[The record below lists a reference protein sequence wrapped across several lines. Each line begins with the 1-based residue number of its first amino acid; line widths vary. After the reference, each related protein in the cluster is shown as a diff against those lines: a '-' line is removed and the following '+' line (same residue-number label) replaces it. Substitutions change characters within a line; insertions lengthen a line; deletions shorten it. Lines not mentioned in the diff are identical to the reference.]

1 MKKLLVWILLCALLV
16 TDIPARAAVDG
27 GVSDTAADA
36 AGTAAQDAV
45 SMDAQNA
52 AGNNNEVYYIS
63 TAEELV
69 EILQA
74 TEGEGYFELTEDI
87 DLSGYDWEPL
97 FLAGTFNGNG
107 YTLRNVTITGAVQNN
122 SYLYAGLFWNY
133 GHVPGQEG
141 YVTNLN
147 VTNMAIDEDVLQGQE
162 GTRAYIGPFAGDV
175 GSVNNCTVSGSITVA
190 AGENVLVSRIEMTGL
205 KNASNCQVNL
215 NMDFEG
221 GETGAYAVYVT
232 AMNAC
237 TNCQYE
243 GDVRAS
249 DNTDSVSI
257 YAKAAETSRG
267 CSFAGNVEA
276 AGSGYVEAR
285 GVEGADCYMRGD
297 IAAVSSDGKASAYGT
312 GGNGNLLEGN
322 VTARG
327 AGTERNSVTA
337 YGVYEAATETG
348 GANYPV
354 HEAKDCQV
362 KGNITASE
370 TESGDSFSYENGPFA
385 AAYGVYSTSAD
396 NNVTGCYVWGD
407 VSASSENH
415 HAEAAGLYL
424 CSESYLQGNVTA
436 KGNMEGNAYST
447 RTSASGN
454 YGGKDN
460 YAAGDIAAWNPS
472 GAAEA
477 NGSTAGENCFVEGD
491 VSASGVNV
499 YASGLD
505 DISLNSFFYGDV
517 RAEGKEESNA
527 SLIQNAQDSYAAGDV
542 YVQSN
547 EVARA
552 DGIYPSNTSGN
563 NAAGNI
569 TAEGGSKVDAYGSD
583 GGGGSFSGT
592 VTGIFE
598 GMTISA
604 GEPGAEQYFIQNRFG
619 KIYVSDT
626 IPENPWENTMV
637 GEVIYGQSGEVT
649 EPEEWTPK
657 GGEDSQ
663 KDTYSLRIMDAR
675 TDKPV
680 TDATVDVDGTKYQTD
695 NNGLITV
702 TGSRY
707 IKGLAV
713 EQGGSIVHTQSRIYA
728 EAGRTKNIY
737 VNGLKLDLGDLDL
750 GGSGETTVTG
760 PEIDVN
766 GQSFPLFELPFSF
779 EMDLVE
785 SMKIAYDDENRVYQ
799 VILDS
804 EPDDEEENGIADAAD
819 SFWLGDYQRIKR
831 QCENVYR
838 DFREKSFSGLNRSFG
853 IDSSVDASGYLEFRV
868 TKDGLELQDGKLVF
882 VVAGSFAASRPIPPA
897 PYIFLTFGMETGFQ
911 AESTLTLEEAVYI
924 DPLISA
930 EADISFYL
938 TPSVGIGAGLD
949 KLLSAEVGIEGPLNA
964 NLDLPFR
971 SMEESAKLTLASRIY
986 LQLTA
991 LSFRMRFSKTF
1002 ADAQLYP
1009 KEEEEDSGLQTFVS
1023 IPDDGAMELIDRS
1036 YLRKA
1041 SASSSGRNTAAGD
1054 TVKDL
1059 VYPYG
1064 GVQTVTLPDS
1074 KKLMVWLD
1082 DDQSRNLANKTA
1094 LYYSVLSNGEWS
1106 APQQIEN
1113 DGTPDFDFS
1122 LCRTNRG
1129 AAVVWQDAGE
1139 PVAENVTE
1147 EELAGNIDLSY
1158 VEYNCYDGSSFKDA
1172 ISLAAGENAG
1182 YEYSPKLCSAGS
1194 DCYVIWTQNASG
1206 SILPGAGNAAESIYF
1221 TQIDSD
1227 GDSYQK
1233 QETEVV
1239 AEDISSLYETA
1250 VGEDGLVAWLTDSD
1264 MDPGNEEAGKLSI
1277 KEMSGQGRSVEYGQ
1291 NTRLSGLQFNGN
1303 QLYFSEE
1310 GSIKCLSMEEEAPSL
1325 IVEDQGM
1332 GDAPFTILFRENY
1345 GNTLPLAIVYEV
1357 QDGFTSNLYAS
1368 YSRTNETFTNPVP
1381 VTDWNEKIRAWSIL
1395 EGQDDT
1401 MEISALLA
1409 DIQVGEAENEMSET
1423 ARLAWTTATPQEDI
1437 LLTEVF
1443 TEEDHISRGSTAV
1456 FLLNVENHT
1465 KENLK
1470 NLTVKI
1476 AGADGSNFYE
1486 GETAAFIKAGGIA
1499 TVEIEVP
1506 IPDDFRQQELT
1517 FTVAG
1522 DVEEADAEN
1531 NSRTFL
1537 AGAANLSLELESS
1550 HIHSGGYLEAVIA
1563 NNGSSDAS
1571 GVDLKITGEDGTV
1584 IYEGTAG
1591 NVPADGE
1598 KRVTI
1603 PISDDNCTF
1612 TDDTDSYGVTA
1623 EVSCGDEESTKID
1636 NETMFRIRPPR
1647 VSQIAISERTL
1658 TMTQGE
1664 AYQPSVQVYP
1674 SDALN
1679 KEYRVCSSN
1688 EDVVTIDENGTIR
1701 AVSGGT
1707 ADIIYMAANSGAAA
1721 RVTVTV
1727 GGSDAENLHKISL
1740 DAGGGTV
1747 SPRRLEVQDGQ
1758 TAMLPCPMREG
1769 YYFTGWYDAPEGGSE
1784 ITSGTAITQ
1793 DMTLYARWTDTRPSN
1808 PELPD
1813 PDTPDPDDP
1822 DPDIPNPDNPDPD
1835 NPDPDTPNP
1844 DNPDS
1849 DNPAPDTP
1857 EPGTPGPDT
1866 PSVPGNTQ
1874 APQTGNGAGTGQAGS
1889 QTPQAAAR
1897 YRIGD
1902 VLSSNGLRY
1911 RVTDAGQTQGQVQLI
1926 GTAGAVRKN
1935 LVIPAEIVSLSTGQR
1950 FRVTA
1955 IGNNAFKN
1963 QKKLRKV
1970 TIGKNVRVIG
1980 KRAFFNCKK
1989 LRTITIK
1996 SKMLTKKT
2004 VGAKAF
2010 RGIYARASV
2019 KVPKKKRTL
2028 YRKILRARGAGTQ
2041 VRIR

>member
-1 MKKLLVWILLCALLV
+1 MTREGTMKKLLVWILLCTLLV
-16 TDIPARAAVDG
+16 TDIPARA
-27 GVSDTAADA
+27 
-36 AGTAAQDAV
+36 
-45 SMDAQNA
+45 A

-69 EILQA
+69 EILKA
-74 TEGEGYFELTEDI
+74 TGGKGYFELTEDI

-107 YTLRNVTITGAVQNN
+107 YALRNVTITGAAKGS
-122 SYLYAGLFWNY
+122 SYVGLFYNW
-133 GHVPGQEG
+133 GLTPGAEG
-141 YVTNLN
+141 YVTNLTLTNIKIDVN
-147 VTNMAIDEDVLQGQE
+147 VLE
-162 GTRAYIGPFAGDV
+162 GKQYETAYVGPFAGNV
-175 GSVNNCTVSGSITVA
+175 GSINNCTVSGSVTVTG
-190 AGENVLVSRIEMTGL
+190 GENMPVDGRIEMTGL
-205 KNASNCQVNL
+205 KNASNCRVDL
-215 NMDFEG
+215 DMRYEG
-221 GETGAYAVYVT
+221 GETGLSTVYVT
-232 AMNAC
+232 AMSAC

-243 GDVRAS
+243 GDVKAI
-249 DNTDSVSI
+249 DDTDSVRI
-257 YAKAAETSRG
+257 YAKAAEASRG
-267 CSFAGNVEA
+267 CSFIGNVETD
-276 AGSGYVEAR
+276 GYAYGME
-285 GVEGADCYMRGD
+285 GVDCYMKGD
-297 IAAVSSDGKASAYGT
+297 ISSISSDGAYAWGT
-312 GGNGNLLEGN
+312 GGIGNLLEGD

-327 AGTERNSVTA
+327 VNSAKA

-362 KGNITASE
+362 RGNITASE
-370 TESGDSFSYENGPFA
+370 TGDFFVDEYDIITV
-385 AAYGVYSTSAD
+385 AYGVYSTSAD

-415 HAEAAGLYL
+415 HAQAAGLYL
-424 CSESYLQGNVTA
+424 CSESYFQGNVTA
-436 KGNMEGNAYST
+436 KGNREGDPYST
-447 RTSASGN
+447 RTLASGN

-477 NGSTAGENCFVEGD
+477 NGSTGGENCFVEGD
-491 VSASGVNV
+491 VSASGMNV
-499 YASGLD
+499 YAYGLEGIVRD
-505 DISLNSFFYGDV
+505 SFYYGDV
-517 RAEGKEESNA
+517 RTEGKEESRA
-527 SLIQNAQDSYAAGDV
+527 SLIQSAQDSYAAGDV
-542 YVQSN
+542 YAKSN

-552 DGIYPSNTSGN
+552 DGICPVNTSGN
-563 NAAGNI
+563 NAVGNI
-569 TAEGGSKVDAYGSD
+569 TAEGGKPSSSYGSNGD
-583 GGGGSFSGT
+583 GGSFSGT
-592 VTGIFE
+592 VTSIYDGR
-598 GMTISA
+598 TISA
-604 GEPGAEQYFIQNRFG
+604 GEPGAAQYFIEDRYD
-619 KIYVSDT
+619 KIYISDT
-626 IPENPWENTMV
+626 IPENMYYDKVV
-637 GEVIYGQSGEVT
+637 GRAVYGQGGSVT
-649 EPEEWTPK
+649 EPEEWGPE
-657 GGEDSQ
+657 GGEDDR

-675 TDKPV
+675 IDKPV
-680 TDATVDVDGTKYQTD
+680 TDATVNVDGTEYQTD
-695 NNGLITV
+695 KNGMITV

-707 IKGLAV
+707 IKGLQV
-713 EQGGSIVHTQSRIYA
+713 VQGGSIVHTQSRIYA
-728 EAGRTKNIY
+728 KEGRTKNIY
-737 VNGLKLDLGDLDL
+737 VNGLKMDLQDLNL
-750 GGSGETTVTG
+750 GESGETTVTG
-760 PEIDVN
+760 PEIN
-766 GQSFPLFELPFSF
+766 IKGKSFPLFELPFSF

-785 SMKIAYDDENRVYQ
+785 SMRIAYDDENRVYQ

-804 EPDDEEENGIADAAD
+804 EPDDEEEDGIADAAD

-831 QCENVYR
+831 QCENIYR

-897 PYIFLTFGMETGFQ
+897 PYIFLTFGIETGFQ
-911 AESTLTLEEAVYI
+911 AESTLTLEKAVYI
-924 DPLISA
+924 DPQISA
-930 EADISFYL
+930 EADISFSL
-938 TPSVGIGAGLD
+938 TPSVGVGAGLD
-949 KLLSAEVGIEGPLNA
+949 KILSAEVGIEGPLNA
-964 NLDLPFR
+964 NLNLPFR
-971 SMEESAKLTLASRIY
+971 RMEENAKLTLASRIY

-1002 ADAQLYP
+1002 ADVQLYP
-1009 KEEEEDSGLQTFVS
+1009 KEEEDDSGLQTFAS

-1041 SASSSGRNTAAGD
+1041 SARSSERNTAGGD

-1064 GVQTVTLPDS
+1064 NAQTITLS
-1074 KKLMVWLD
+1074 GSTKLMVWLD

-1094 LYYSVLSNGEWS
+1094 LYYSILRDGEWS
-1106 APQQIEN
+1106 EPAQVEN

-1122 LCRTNRG
+1122 LCRAGSG
-1129 AAVVWQDAGE
+1129 AALVWQDAKE
-1139 PVAENVTE
+1139 QVAENVTE
-1147 EELAGNIDLSY
+1147 EELAKKVELSY
-1158 VEYNCYDGSSFKDA
+1158 IEYDGGEFQEV
-1172 ISLAAGENAG
+1172 ISLTEGES
-1182 YEYSPKLCSAGS
+1182 YEYSPKLYSTYS
-1194 DCYVIWTQNASG
+1194 DRYVIWTQNDSD
-1206 SILPGAGNAAESIYF
+1206 SILPGTDDTAESIYF
-1221 TQIDSD
+1221 AHIGYD
-1227 GDSYQK
+1227 GRSYQK
-1233 QETEVV
+1233 QETKVV
-1239 AEDISSLYETA
+1239 AEGISSLYETA
-1250 VGEDGLVAWLTDSD
+1250 VGESGLVAWLTGSD
-1264 MDPGNEEAGKLSI
+1264 MNPDNEGARKLSV
-1277 KEMSGQGRSVEYGQ
+1277 KEMSGQERTEEYEQ
-1291 NTRLSGLQFNGN
+1291 NTCLSSLQLNGS
-1303 QLYFSEE
+1303 QVFFSEE
-1310 GSIKCLSMEEEAPSL
+1310 GSIKYLSMEEDPTL

-1332 GDAPFTILFRENY
+1332 GDAPVRLLFRENTDNY
-1345 GNTLPLAIVYEV
+1345 LPLAVVYEV

-1368 YSRTNETFTNPVP
+1368 YPGSGGTYTNPVP
-1381 VTDWNEKIRAWSIL
+1381 VTDWDEKIRAWSIL
-1395 EGQDDT
+1395 EGMDDT
-1401 MEISALLA
+1401 MEIGALLA
-1409 DIQVGEAENEMSET
+1409 DIQVGETENDMSET
-1423 ARLAWTTATPQEDI
+1423 ARLVWTTANPQEDI
-1437 LLTEVF
+1437 ILTEVF
-1443 TEEDHISRGSTAV
+1443 TEDDHISRGSTAT

-1470 NLTVKI
+1470 NLTIKI
-1476 AGADGSNFYE
+1476 AGADGSSFYE
-1486 GETAAFIKAGGIA
+1486 GETAAFVKAGGINTIA
-1499 TVEIEVP
+1499 MNVP
-1506 IPDDFRQQELT
+1506 VPADFQQQELT
-1517 FTVAG
+1517 FTVTGGA
-1522 DVEEADAEN
+1522 EEADMEN

-1537 AGAANLSLELESS
+1537 AGAANLSLELEGS
-1550 HIHSGGYLEAVIA
+1550 HIHSGGYLEAVIT

-1571 GVDLKITGEDGTV
+1571 GVNLKITGEDEKV

-1591 NVPADGE
+1591 NVPAGGE

-1603 PISDDNCTF
+1603 PIADDNRTF

-1647 VSQIAISERTL
+1647 VSRIAISERTL
-1658 TMTQGE
+1658 TMDEGE
-1664 AYQPSVQVYP
+1664 TYHPSVQVYP
-1674 SDALN
+1674 SNALN

-1688 EDVVTIDENGTIR
+1688 ENVVTVDESGTIR

-1740 DAGGGTV
+1740 DARGGTV

-1758 TAMLPCPMREG
+1758 TATLPCPMREG
-1769 YYFTGWYDAPEGGSE
+1769 YYFAGWYDAPEGGSK
-1784 ITSGTAITQ
+1784 ITSETAITQ
-1793 DMTLYARWTDTRPSN
+1793 DVTLYARWTDTRPSN

-1813 PDTPDPDDP
+1813 PDNPDPDDP
-1822 DPDIPNPDNPDPD
+1822 DPDNPDPD
-1835 NPDPDTPNP
+1835 NPDPDAPDPDDPDPDTPDPDTPNP
-1844 DNPDS
+1844 
-1849 DNPAPDTP
+1849 
-1857 EPGTPGPDT
+1857 GT

>member
-69 EILQA
+69 EILKA

-107 YTLRNVTITGAVQNN
+107 YTLRNVTITGAAKGS
-122 SYLYAGLFWNY
+122 SYVGLFYNW
-133 GHVPGQEG
+133 GLTPGAEG
-141 YVTNLN
+141 YVTNLTLTNIKIDVN
-147 VTNMAIDEDVLQGQE
+147 VLE
-162 GTRAYIGPFAGDV
+162 GKQYETAYVGPFAGNV
-175 GSVNNCTVSGSITVA
+175 GSINNCTVSGSVTVTG
-190 AGENVLVSRIEMTGL
+190 GENMPVDGRIEMTGL
-205 KNASNCQVNL
+205 KNASNCRVDL
-215 NMDFEG
+215 DMRYEG
-221 GETGAYAVYVT
+221 GETGLSTVYVT
-232 AMNAC
+232 AMSAC

-243 GDVRAS
+243 GDVKAI
-249 DNTDSVSI
+249 DDTDSVSI
-257 YAKAAETSRG
+257 YAKAAEASRG
-267 CSFAGNVEA
+267 CSFIGNVETD
-276 AGSGYVEAR
+276 GYAYGME
-285 GVEGADCYMRGD
+285 GVDCYMKGD
-297 IAAVSSDGKASAYGT
+297 ISSISSGGAYAWGT
-312 GGNGNLLEGN
+312 GGIGNLLEGD

-327 AGTERNSVTA
+327 VNSAKA

-362 KGNITASE
+362 RGNITASE
-370 TESGDSFSYENGPFA
+370 TGDSFVDEYDIITV
-385 AAYGVYSTSAD
+385 AYGVYSTSAD

-415 HAEAAGLYL
+415 HAQAAGLYL
-424 CSESYLQGNVTA
+424 CSESYFQGNVTA
-436 KGNMEGNAYST
+436 KGNREGDPYST
-447 RTSASGN
+447 RTLASGN

-477 NGSTAGENCFVEGD
+477 NGSTGGENCFVEGD
-491 VSASGVNV
+491 VSASGMNV
-499 YASGLD
+499 YAYGLEGIVRD
-505 DISLNSFFYGDV
+505 SFYYGDV
-517 RAEGKEESNA
+517 RTEGKEESRA
-527 SLIQNAQDSYAAGDV
+527 SLIQSAQDSYAAGDV
-542 YVQSN
+542 YAKSN

-552 DGIYPSNTSGN
+552 DGICPVNTSGN
-563 NAAGNI
+563 NAVGNI
-569 TAEGGSKVDAYGSD
+569 TAEGGKPSSSYGSNGD
-583 GGGGSFSGT
+583 GGSFSGT
-592 VTGIFE
+592 VTSIYDGR
-598 GMTISA
+598 TISA
-604 GEPGAEQYFIQNRFG
+604 GEPGAAQYFIEDRYD
-619 KIYVSDT
+619 KIYISDT
-626 IPENPWENTMV
+626 IPENMYYDKVV
-637 GEVIYGQSGEVT
+637 GRAVYGQSGSVT
-649 EPEEWTPK
+649 EPEEWGPE
-657 GGEDSQ
+657 GGEDDR

-675 TDKPV
+675 IDKPV
-680 TDATVDVDGTKYQTD
+680 TDATVDVDGTEYQTD
-695 NNGLITV
+695 KNGMITV

-707 IKGLAV
+707 IKGLQV
-713 EQGGSIVHTQSRIYA
+713 VQGGSIVHTQSRIYA
-728 EAGRTKNIY
+728 KEGRTKNIY
-737 VNGLKLDLGDLDL
+737 VNGLKLDLQDLDL
-750 GGSGETTVTG
+750 GESGKTTVTG
-760 PEIDVN
+760 PEIN
-766 GQSFPLFELPFSF
+766 IKGKSFPLFELPFSF

-785 SMKIAYDDENRVYQ
+785 SMRIAYDDENRVYQ

-804 EPDDEEENGIADAAD
+804 EPDDEEEDGIADAAD

-831 QCENVYR
+831 QCENAYR

-868 TKDGLELQDGKLVF
+868 TKDGMELQDGKLVF

-897 PYIFLTFGMETGFQ
+897 PYIFLTFGIETGFQ
-911 AESTLTLEEAVYI
+911 AESTLTLEKAVYI
-924 DPLISA
+924 DPQISA
-930 EADISFYL
+930 EADISFSL
-938 TPSVGIGAGLD
+938 TPSVGVGAGLD
-949 KLLSAEVGIEGPLNA
+949 KILSAEVGIEGPLNA
-964 NLDLPFR
+964 NLNLPFR
-971 SMEESAKLTLASRIY
+971 SMKENAKLTLASRIY

-1002 ADAQLYP
+1002 ADVQLYP
-1009 KEEEEDSGLQTFVS
+1009 KEEEDDSGLQTFAS

-1041 SASSSGRNTAAGD
+1041 SARSSERNTAGGD

-1064 GVQTVTLPDS
+1064 NAQTITLS
-1074 KKLMVWLD
+1074 GSTKLMVWLD

-1094 LYYSVLSNGEWS
+1094 LYYSILRDGEWS
-1106 APQQIEN
+1106 EPAQVEN

-1122 LCRTNRG
+1122 LCRAGSG
-1129 AAVVWQDAGE
+1129 AALVWQDARE
-1139 PVAENVTE
+1139 QVAENVTE
-1147 EELAGNIDLSY
+1147 EELAKKVELSY
-1158 VEYNCYDGSSFKDA
+1158 IEYDGGKFQEV
-1172 ISLAAGENAG
+1172 ISLTEGES
-1182 YEYSPKLCSAGS
+1182 YEYSPKLYSTTS
-1194 DCYVIWTQNASG
+1194 DRYVIWTQNDSD
-1206 SILPGAGNAAESIYF
+1206 SILPGADDTAESIYF
-1221 TQIDSD
+1221 TQIAYN
-1227 GDSYQK
+1227 GNSYQK
-1233 QETEVV
+1233 EETEVV
-1239 AEDISSLYETA
+1239 AEGISSLYETA
-1250 VGEDGLVAWLTDSD
+1250 VGEGGLVAWLTGSD
-1264 MDPGNEEAGKLSI
+1264 MNPDNEGAGQLSV
-1277 KEMSGQGRSVEYGQ
+1277 KEMSGQGRTVEYEQ
-1291 NTRLSGLQFNGN
+1291 NTHLSSLQLNGS
-1303 QLYFSEE
+1303 QVFFSEE
-1310 GSIKCLSMEEEAPSL
+1310 GSIKYLSMEEEPTL

-1332 GDAPFTILFRENY
+1332 GDAPVRLLFRENTDNY
-1345 GNTLPLAIVYEV
+1345 LPLAVVYEV

-1368 YSRTNETFTNPVP
+1368 YPGSGGTYTNPVP
-1381 VTDWNEKIRAWSIL
+1381 VTDWDEKIRAWSIL
-1395 EGQDDT
+1395 EGMDDT
-1401 MEISALLA
+1401 MEIGALLA
-1409 DIQVGEAENEMSET
+1409 DIQVGEAENDMSET
-1423 ARLAWTTATPQEDI
+1423 ARLVWTTANPQEDI
-1437 LLTEVF
+1437 ILTEVF
-1443 TEEDHISRGSTAV
+1443 TEDDHISRGSTAT

-1470 NLTVKI
+1470 NLTIKI
-1476 AGADGSNFYE
+1476 AGADGSSFYE
-1486 GETAAFIKAGGIA
+1486 GKTAAFVKAGGINTIA
-1499 TVEIEVP
+1499 VNVP
-1506 IPDDFRQQELT
+1506 VPADFQQQELT
-1517 FTVAG
+1517 FTVTGGA
-1522 DVEEADAEN
+1522 EEVDMEN

-1537 AGAANLSLELESS
+1537 AGAANLSLELTDR
-1550 HIHSGGYLEAVIA
+1550 HLHDDGYLEAVIT
-1563 NNGSSDAS
+1563 NNGSADAS
-1571 GVDLKITGEDGTV
+1571 GVDLKITEEDGAI
-1584 IYEGTAG
+1584 IYEDTAV
-1591 NVPADGE
+1591 NVPAGGE

-1603 PISDDNCTF
+1603 PIADGKRTF
-1612 TDDTDSYGVTA
+1612 DDDTDSYGIVA
-1623 EVSCGDEESTKID
+1623 EVSHDGEESTKID
-1636 NETMFRIRPPR
+1636 NEIMFRIRPPR

-1658 TMTQGE
+1658 TMTPGE

-1674 SDALN
+1674 SNALN

-1688 EDVVTIDENGTIR
+1688 ENVVTVDESGTIR

-1707 ADIIYMAANSGAAA
+1707 ADIIYMAVNSSAAA
-1721 RVTVTV
+1721 RVSVTV
-1727 GGSDAENLHKISL
+1727 GGGSDTGTTHKILL
-1740 DAGGGTV
+1740 DAGDGTV

-1758 TAMLPCPMREG
+1758 TATLPCPMREG
-1769 YYFTGWYDAPEGGSE
+1769 YYFAGWYDAPEGGNE
-1784 ITSGTAITQ
+1784 ITSETAITQ
-1793 DMTLYARWTDTRPSN
+1793 DMTLYARWTNTRPSN

-1835 NPDPDTPNP
+1835 NPEPDTPNP
-1844 DNPDS
+1844 
-1849 DNPAPDTP
+1849 
-1857 EPGTPGPDT
+1857 GTPNPGT

-1889 QTPQAAAR
+1889 QTPQAAAH

-1911 RVTDAGQTQGQVQLI
+1911 WVTDAGQTQGQVQLI

-1935 LVIPAEIVSLSTGQR
+1935 VVIPAEIVSLSTGQR

-2028 YRKILRARGAGTQ
+2028 YRKILRAKGAGTQ

>member
-1 MKKLLVWILLCALLV
+1 MKKLLVWILLCAMLV
-16 TDIPARAAVDG
+16 TDIPARAAVE
-27 GVSDTAADA
+27 
-36 AGTAAQDAV
+36 
-45 SMDAQNA
+45 
-52 AGNNNEVYYIS
+52 NNNDVYYIS

-69 EILQA
+69 EILKA

-107 YTLRNVTITGAVQNN
+107 YALRNVTITGAAKGS
-122 SYLYAGLFWNY
+122 SYVGLFYNW
-133 GHVPGQEG
+133 GLTPGAEG
-141 YVTNLN
+141 YVTNLTLTNIKIDVN
-147 VTNMAIDEDVLQGQE
+147 VLE
-162 GTRAYIGPFAGDV
+162 GKQYETAYVGPFAGNV
-175 GSVNNCTVSGSITVA
+175 GSINNCTVSGSVTVTG
-190 AGENVLVSRIEMTGL
+190 GENMPVDGRIEMTGL
-205 KNASNCQVNL
+205 KNASNCRVDL
-215 NMDFEG
+215 DMRYEG
-221 GETGAYAVYVT
+221 GETGLSTVYVT
-232 AMNAC
+232 AMSAC

-243 GDVRAS
+243 GDVKAI
-249 DNTDSVSI
+249 DDTDSVRI
-257 YAKAAETSRG
+257 YAKAAEASRG
-267 CSFAGNVEA
+267 CSFIGNVETD
-276 AGSGYVEAR
+276 GYAYGME
-285 GVEGADCYMRGD
+285 GVDCYMKGD
-297 IAAVSSDGKASAYGT
+297 ISSISSDGAYAWGT
-312 GGNGNLLEGN
+312 GGIGNLLEGD

-327 AGTERNSVTA
+327 VNSAKA

-362 KGNITASE
+362 RGNITASE
-370 TESGDSFSYENGPFA
+370 TGDFFVDEYDIITV
-385 AAYGVYSTSAD
+385 AYGVYSTSAD

-415 HAEAAGLYL
+415 HAQAAGLYL
-424 CSESYLQGNVTA
+424 CSESYFQGNVTA
-436 KGNMEGNAYST
+436 KGNREGDPYST
-447 RTSASGN
+447 RTLASGN

-477 NGSTAGENCFVEGD
+477 NGSTGGENCFVEGD
-491 VSASGVNV
+491 VSASGMNV
-499 YASGLD
+499 YAYGLEGIVRD
-505 DISLNSFFYGDV
+505 SFYYGDV
-517 RAEGKEESNA
+517 RTEGKEESRA
-527 SLIQNAQDSYAAGDV
+527 SLIQSAQDSYAAGDV
-542 YVQSN
+542 YAKSN

-552 DGIYPSNTSGN
+552 DGICPVNTSGN
-563 NAAGNI
+563 NAVGNI
-569 TAEGGSKVDAYGSD
+569 TAEGGKPSSSYGSNGD
-583 GGGGSFSGT
+583 GGSFSGT
-592 VTGIFE
+592 VTSIYDGR
-598 GMTISA
+598 TISA
-604 GEPGAEQYFIQNRFG
+604 GEPGAAQYFIEDRYD
-619 KIYVSDT
+619 KIYISDT
-626 IPENPWENTMV
+626 IPENMYYDKVV
-637 GEVIYGQSGEVT
+637 GRAVYGQGGSVT
-649 EPEEWTPK
+649 EPEEWGPE
-657 GGEDSQ
+657 GGEDDR

-675 TDKPV
+675 IDKPV
-680 TDATVDVDGTKYQTD
+680 TDATVNVDGTEYQTD
-695 NNGLITV
+695 KNGMITV

-707 IKGLAV
+707 IKGLQV
-713 EQGGSIVHTQSRIYA
+713 VQGGSIVHTQSRIYA
-728 EAGRTKNIY
+728 KEGRTKNIY
-737 VNGLKLDLGDLDL
+737 VNGLKMDLQDLNL
-750 GGSGETTVTG
+750 GESGETTVTG
-760 PEIDVN
+760 PEIN
-766 GQSFPLFELPFSF
+766 IKGKSFPLFELPFSF

-785 SMKIAYDDENRVYQ
+785 SMRIAYDDENRVYQ

-804 EPDDEEENGIADAAD
+804 EPDDEEEDGIADAAD

-831 QCENVYR
+831 QCENIYR

-897 PYIFLTFGMETGFQ
+897 PYIFLTFGIETGFQ
-911 AESTLTLEEAVYI
+911 AESTLTLEKAVYI
-924 DPLISA
+924 DPQISA
-930 EADISFYL
+930 EADISFSL
-938 TPSVGIGAGLD
+938 TPSVGVGAGLD
-949 KLLSAEVGIEGPLNA
+949 KILSAEVGIEGPLNA
-964 NLDLPFR
+964 NLNLPFR
-971 SMEESAKLTLASRIY
+971 RMEENAKLTLASRIY

-1002 ADAQLYP
+1002 ADVQLYP
-1009 KEEEEDSGLQTFVS
+1009 KEEEDDSGLQTFAS

-1041 SASSSGRNTAAGD
+1041 SARSSERNTAGGD

-1064 GVQTVTLPDS
+1064 NAQTITLS
-1074 KKLMVWLD
+1074 GSTKLMVWLD
-1082 DDQSRNLANKTA
+1082 DDQSRNLTNKTT
-1094 LYYSVLSNGEWS
+1094 LYYSILRDGEWS
-1106 APQQIEN
+1106 EPQQIEN

-1122 LCRTNRG
+1122 LCRAGSG
-1129 AAVVWQDAGE
+1129 AALVWQDANE
-1139 PVAENVTE
+1139 QVAENVTE
-1147 EELAGNIDLSY
+1147 EELAKKIELSY
-1158 VEYNCYDGSSFKDA
+1158 IEYDGGEFQEV
-1172 ISLAAGENAG
+1172 ISLTEGES
-1182 YEYSPKLCSAGS
+1182 YEYSPKLYSTYS
-1194 DCYVIWTQNASG
+1194 DRYVIWTQNDSD
-1206 SILPGAGNAAESIYF
+1206 SILPGTDDTAESIYF
-1221 TQIDSD
+1221 AHIDYD
-1227 GDSYQK
+1227 GRSYQK
-1233 QETEVV
+1233 QETKVV
-1239 AEDISSLYETA
+1239 AEGISSLYETA
-1250 VGEDGLVAWLTDSD
+1250 VGESGLVAWLTGSD
-1264 MDPGNEEAGKLSI
+1264 MNPDNEGARKLSV
-1277 KEMSGQGRSVEYGQ
+1277 KEMSGQERTEEYEQ
-1291 NTRLSGLQFNGN
+1291 NTCLSSLQLNGS
-1303 QLYFSEE
+1303 QVFFSEE
-1310 GSIKCLSMEEEAPSL
+1310 GSIKYLSMEEDPTL

-1332 GDAPFTILFRENY
+1332 GDAPVRLLFRENTDNY
-1345 GNTLPLAIVYEV
+1345 LPLAVVYEV

-1368 YSRTNETFTNPVP
+1368 YPGSGGTYTNPVP
-1381 VTDWNEKIRAWSIL
+1381 VTDWDEKIRAWSIL
-1395 EGQDDT
+1395 EGMDDT
-1401 MEISALLA
+1401 MEIGALLA
-1409 DIQVGEAENEMSET
+1409 DIQVGETENDMSET
-1423 ARLAWTTATPQEDI
+1423 ARLVWTTANPQEDI
-1437 LLTEVF
+1437 ILTEVF
-1443 TEEDHISRGSTAV
+1443 TEDDHISRGSTAT

-1470 NLTVKI
+1470 NLTIKI
-1476 AGADGSNFYE
+1476 AGADGSSFYE
-1486 GETAAFIKAGGIA
+1486 GETAAFVKAGGINTIA
-1499 TVEIEVP
+1499 MNVP
-1506 IPDDFRQQELT
+1506 VPADFQQQELT
-1517 FTVAG
+1517 FTVTGGA
-1522 DVEEADAEN
+1522 EEADMEN

-1537 AGAANLSLELESS
+1537 AGAANLSLELTDR
-1550 HIHSGGYLEAVIA
+1550 HLHDDGYLEAVIT
-1563 NNGSSDAS
+1563 NNGSADAS
-1571 GVDLKITGEDGTV
+1571 GVDLKITEEDGAI

-1591 NVPADGE
+1591 DVPAGGE

-1603 PISDDNCTF
+1603 PIADGKRTF
-1612 TDDTDSYGVTA
+1612 DDDTDSYGIVA
-1623 EVSCGDEESTKID
+1623 EVSHDGEESTKID
-1636 NETMFRIRPPR
+1636 NEIMFRIRPPR

-1658 TMTQGE
+1658 TMTPGE
-1664 AYQPSVQVYP
+1664 SYQPSVQVYP
-1674 SDALN
+1674 SNTLN
-1679 KEYRVCSSN
+1679 KEYRVCSDN
-1688 EDVVTIDENGTIR
+1688 EAVVTVEENGTIR
-1701 AVSGGT
+1701 AVSEGT
-1707 ADIIYMAANSGAAA
+1707 ADIIFMAVNSSAAA
-1721 RVTVTV
+1721 RVSVTV
-1727 GGSDAENLHKISL
+1727 SSVSDTGTIHKILL
-1740 DAGGGTV
+1740 DAGDGTV
-1747 SPRRLEVQDGQ
+1747 SPRRLEVQEGQ
-1758 TAMLPCPMREG
+1758 TAALPCPMREG
-1769 YYFTGWYDAPEGGSE
+1769 YYFAGWYDAPEGGSE
-1784 ITSGTAITQ
+1784 ITSETAITQ

-2028 YRKILRARGAGTQ
+2028 YRKILRAKGTGTQ

>member
-1 MKKLLVWILLCALLV
+1 MKKLLVWILLCTLLV
-16 TDIPARAAVDG
+16 TDIPARA
-27 GVSDTAADA
+27 
-36 AGTAAQDAV
+36 
-45 SMDAQNA
+45 A

-69 EILQA
+69 EILKA
-74 TEGEGYFELTEDI
+74 TGGKGYFELTEDI

-107 YTLRNVTITGAVQNN
+107 YALRNVTITGAAKGS
-122 SYLYAGLFWNY
+122 SYVGLFYNW
-133 GHVPGQEG
+133 GLTPGAEG
-141 YVTNLN
+141 YVTNLTLTNIKIDVN
-147 VTNMAIDEDVLQGQE
+147 VLE
-162 GTRAYIGPFAGDV
+162 GKQYETAYVGPFAGNV
-175 GSVNNCTVSGSITVA
+175 GSINNCTVSGSVTVTG
-190 AGENVLVSRIEMTGL
+190 GENMPVDGRIEMTGL
-205 KNASNCQVNL
+205 KNASNCRVDL
-215 NMDFEG
+215 DMRYEG
-221 GETGAYAVYVT
+221 GETGLSTVYVT
-232 AMNAC
+232 AMSAC

-243 GDVRAS
+243 GDVKAI
-249 DNTDSVSI
+249 DDTDSVRI
-257 YAKAAETSRG
+257 YAKAAEASRG
-267 CSFAGNVEA
+267 CSFIGNVETD
-276 AGSGYVEAR
+276 GYAYGME
-285 GVEGADCYMRGD
+285 GVDCYMKGD
-297 IAAVSSDGKASAYGT
+297 ISSISSDGAYAWGT
-312 GGNGNLLEGN
+312 GGIGNLLEGD

-327 AGTERNSVTA
+327 VNSAKA

-362 KGNITASE
+362 RGNITASE
-370 TESGDSFSYENGPFA
+370 TGDFFVDEYDIITV
-385 AAYGVYSTSAD
+385 AYGVYSTSAD

-415 HAEAAGLYL
+415 HAQAAGLYL
-424 CSESYLQGNVTA
+424 CSESYFQGNVTA
-436 KGNMEGNAYST
+436 KGNREGDPYST
-447 RTSASGN
+447 RTLASGN

-477 NGSTAGENCFVEGD
+477 NGSTGGENCFVEGD
-491 VSASGVNV
+491 VSASGMNV
-499 YASGLD
+499 YAYGLEGIVRD
-505 DISLNSFFYGDV
+505 SFYYGDV
-517 RAEGKEESNA
+517 RTEGKEESRA
-527 SLIQNAQDSYAAGDV
+527 SLIQSAQDSYAAGDV
-542 YVQSN
+542 YAKSN

-552 DGIYPSNTSGN
+552 DGICPVNTSGN
-563 NAAGNI
+563 NAVGNI
-569 TAEGGSKVDAYGSD
+569 TAEGGKPSSSYGSNGD
-583 GGGGSFSGT
+583 GGSFSGT
-592 VTGIFE
+592 VTSIYDGR
-598 GMTISA
+598 TISA
-604 GEPGAEQYFIQNRFG
+604 GEPGAAQYFIEDRYD
-619 KIYVSDT
+619 KIYISDT
-626 IPENPWENTMV
+626 IPENMYYDKVV
-637 GEVIYGQSGEVT
+637 GRAVYGQGGSVT
-649 EPEEWTPK
+649 EPEEWGPE
-657 GGEDSQ
+657 GGEDDR

-675 TDKPV
+675 IDKPV
-680 TDATVDVDGTKYQTD
+680 TDATVNVDGTEYQTD
-695 NNGLITV
+695 KNGMITV

-707 IKGLAV
+707 IKGLQV
-713 EQGGSIVHTQSRIYA
+713 VQGGSIVHTQSRIYA
-728 EAGRTKNIY
+728 KEGRTKNIY
-737 VNGLKLDLGDLDL
+737 VNGLKMDLQDLNL
-750 GGSGETTVTG
+750 GESGETTVTG
-760 PEIDVN
+760 PEIN
-766 GQSFPLFELPFSF
+766 IKGKSFPLFELPFSF

-785 SMKIAYDDENRVYQ
+785 SMRIAYDDENRVYQ

-804 EPDDEEENGIADAAD
+804 EPDDEEEDGIADAAD

-831 QCENVYR
+831 QCENIYR

-853 IDSSVDASGYLEFRV
+853 IDSSVDASGYLEFAV

-897 PYIFLTFGMETGFQ
+897 PYIFLTFGIETGFQ
-911 AESTLTLEEAVYI
+911 AESTLTLEKAVYI
-924 DPLISA
+924 DPQISA
-930 EADISFYL
+930 EADISFSL
-938 TPSVGIGAGLD
+938 TPSVGVGAGLD
-949 KLLSAEVGIEGPLNA
+949 KILSAEVGIEGPLNA
-964 NLDLPFR
+964 NLNLPFR
-971 SMEESAKLTLASRIY
+971 RMEENAKLTLASRIY

-1002 ADAQLYP
+1002 ADVQLYP
-1009 KEEEEDSGLQTFVS
+1009 KEEEDDSGLQTFAS

-1041 SASSSGRNTAAGD
+1041 SARSSERNTAGGD

-1064 GVQTVTLPDS
+1064 NAQTITLS
-1074 KKLMVWLD
+1074 GSTKLMVWLD

-1094 LYYSVLSNGEWS
+1094 LYYSILRDGEWS
-1106 APQQIEN
+1106 EPAQVEN

-1122 LCRTNRG
+1122 LCRAGSG
-1129 AAVVWQDAGE
+1129 AALVWQDAKE
-1139 PVAENVTE
+1139 QVAENVTE
-1147 EELAGNIDLSY
+1147 EELAKKVELSY
-1158 VEYNCYDGSSFKDA
+1158 IEYDGGEFQEV
-1172 ISLAAGENAG
+1172 ISLTEGES
-1182 YEYSPKLCSAGS
+1182 YEYSPKLYSTYS
-1194 DCYVIWTQNASG
+1194 DRYVIWTQNDSD
-1206 SILPGAGNAAESIYF
+1206 SILPGTDDTAESIYF
-1221 TQIDSD
+1221 AHIGYD
-1227 GDSYQK
+1227 GRSYQK
-1233 QETEVV
+1233 QETKVV
-1239 AEDISSLYETA
+1239 AEGISSLYETA
-1250 VGEDGLVAWLTDSD
+1250 VGESGLVAWLTGSD
-1264 MDPGNEEAGKLSI
+1264 MNPDNEGARKLSV
-1277 KEMSGQGRSVEYGQ
+1277 KEMSGQERTEEYEQ
-1291 NTRLSGLQFNGN
+1291 NTCLSSLQLNGS
-1303 QLYFSEE
+1303 QVFFSEE
-1310 GSIKCLSMEEEAPSL
+1310 GSIKYLSMEEDPTL

-1332 GDAPFTILFRENY
+1332 GDAPVRLLFRENTDNY
-1345 GNTLPLAIVYEV
+1345 LPLAVVYEV

-1368 YSRTNETFTNPVP
+1368 YPGSGGTYTNPVP
-1381 VTDWNEKIRAWSIL
+1381 VTDWDEKIRAWSIL
-1395 EGQDDT
+1395 EGMDDT
-1401 MEISALLA
+1401 MEIGALLA
-1409 DIQVGEAENEMSET
+1409 DIQVGETENDMSET
-1423 ARLAWTTATPQEDI
+1423 ARLVWTTANPQEDI
-1437 LLTEVF
+1437 ILTEVF
-1443 TEEDHISRGSTAV
+1443 TEDDHISRGSTAT

-1470 NLTVKI
+1470 NLTIKI
-1476 AGADGSNFYE
+1476 AGADGSSFYE
-1486 GETAAFIKAGGIA
+1486 GETAAFVKAGGINTIA
-1499 TVEIEVP
+1499 MNVP
-1506 IPDDFRQQELT
+1506 VPADFQQQELT
-1517 FTVAG
+1517 FTVTGGA
-1522 DVEEADAEN
+1522 EEADMEN

-1537 AGAANLSLELESS
+1537 AGAANLSLELEGS
-1550 HIHSGGYLEAVIA
+1550 HIHSGGYLEAVIT

-1571 GVDLKITGEDGTV
+1571 GVNLKITGEDEKV

-1591 NVPADGE
+1591 NVPAGGE

-1603 PISDDNCTF
+1603 PIADDNRTF

-1647 VSQIAISERTL
+1647 VSRIAISERTL
-1658 TMTQGE
+1658 TMDEGE
-1664 AYQPSVQVYP
+1664 TYHPSVQVYP
-1674 SDALN
+1674 SNALN

-1688 EDVVTIDENGTIR
+1688 ENVVTVDESGTIR

-1740 DAGGGTV
+1740 DARGGTV

-1758 TAMLPCPMREG
+1758 TATLPCPMREG
-1769 YYFTGWYDAPEGGSE
+1769 YYFAGWYDAPEGGSE
-1784 ITSGTAITQ
+1784 ITSETAITQ
-1793 DMTLYARWTDTRPSN
+1793 DVTLYARWTDTRPSN

-1813 PDTPDPDDP
+1813 PDNPDPDDP
-1822 DPDIPNPDNPDPD
+1822 DPDNPDPD
-1835 NPDPDTPNP
+1835 NPDPDAPDPDDPDPDTPDPDTPNP
-1844 DNPDS
+1844 
-1849 DNPAPDTP
+1849 
-1857 EPGTPGPDT
+1857 GT

>member
-1 MKKLLVWILLCALLV
+1 MKKLLVWILLCAMLV
-16 TDIPARAAVDG
+16 TDIPARAAVE
-27 GVSDTAADA
+27 
-36 AGTAAQDAV
+36 
-45 SMDAQNA
+45 
-52 AGNNNEVYYIS
+52 NNNDVYYIS

-69 EILQA
+69 KILEA
-74 TEGEGYFELTEDI
+74 TRGKGYFELTEDI
-87 DLSGYDWEPL
+87 DLSGYDWEPIGL
-97 FLAGTFNGNG
+97 VGTFNGNG
-107 YTLRNVTITGAVQNN
+107 YALRNVTITGAAKGNLD
-122 SYLYAGLFWNY
+122 SYVGLFYNW
-133 GHVPGQEG
+133 GLTPGAEG
-141 YVTNLN
+141 YVTNLTLTNIKIDVN
-147 VTNMAIDEDVLQGQE
+147 VLE
-162 GTRAYIGPFAGDV
+162 GEQYETAYVGPFAGNV
-175 GSVNNCTVSGSITVA
+175 GSINNCTVSGSVTVTG
-190 AGENVLVSRIEMTGL
+190 GENMPVDGRIEMTGL
-205 KNASNCQVNL
+205 KNASNCRVDL
-215 NMDFEG
+215 DMRYEG
-221 GETGAYAVYVT
+221 GETGLSTVYVT
-232 AMNAC
+232 AMSAC

-243 GDVRAS
+243 GDVKAI
-249 DNTDSVSI
+249 DDTDSVSI
-257 YAKAAETSRG
+257 YAKAAEASRG
-267 CSFAGNVEA
+267 CSFIGNVETD
-276 AGSGYVEAR
+276 GYAYGME
-285 GVEGADCYMRGD
+285 GVDCYMKGD
-297 IAAVSSDGKASAYGT
+297 ISSISSGGAYAWGT
-312 GGNGNLLEGN
+312 GGIGNLLEGD

-327 AGTERNSVTA
+327 VNSAKA
-337 YGVYEAATETG
+337 YGVYEAAIETG

-362 KGNITASE
+362 RGNITASE

-396 NNVTGCYVWGD
+396 KNVTGCYVWGD
-407 VSASSENH
+407 VSANSENH

-436 KGNMEGNAYST
+436 KGNREGDPHST

-460 YAAGDIAAWNPS
+460 YAAGDITAWNPS
-472 GAAEA
+472 GAAEV

-499 YASGLD
+499 YAYGLD

-542 YVQSN
+542 YAQSN

-552 DGIYPSNTSGN
+552 DGICPNNTSGN
-563 NAAGNI
+563 NASGNI
-569 TAEGGSKVDAYGSD
+569 TAEGGKPSSSYGSN
-583 GGGGSFSGT
+583 GRGGSFSGT
-592 VTGIFE
+592 VTSIFD

-604 GEPGAEQYFIQNRFG
+604 GEPGAAQYFIEDRYD
-619 KIYVSDT
+619 KIYISDT
-626 IPENPWENTMV
+626 IPENMYYDKIV
-637 GEVIYGQSGEVT
+637 GRAVYGQDGSVT
-649 EPEEWTPK
+649 EPEEWEPE
-657 GGEDSQ
+657 GGEDDR

-680 TDATVDVDGTKYQTD
+680 TDATVDVDGTKYRTD
-695 NNGLITV
+695 NNGMITV

-707 IKGLAV
+707 IKGLQV
-713 EQGGSIVHTQSRIYA
+713 VQGDSIVHTQSRIYA
-728 EAGRTKNIY
+728 EEGRTKNIY
-737 VNGLKLDLGDLDL
+737 VNGLKLDLQDLDL
-750 GGSGETTVTG
+750 GESGEAMVTG
-760 PEIDVN
+760 PEIN
-766 GQSFPLFELPFSF
+766 IKGESFPLFELPFSF

-785 SMKIAYDDENRVYQ
+785 SMRIAYDDENRVYQ

-804 EPDDEEENGIADAAD
+804 EPDDEEEDGIADAAD

-831 QCENVYR
+831 QCENAYR

-853 IDSSVDASGYLEFRV
+853 IDSSVDANGYLEFAV

-897 PYIFLTFGMETGFQ
+897 PYIFLTFGIETGFQ

-924 DPLISA
+924 DPQISA
-930 EADISFYL
+930 EADISFDL
-938 TPSVGIGAGLD
+938 TPSVGVGAGLD
-949 KLLSAEVGIEGPLNA
+949 KILSAEVGIEGPLNA
-964 NLDLPFR
+964 NLNLPFR
-971 SMEESAKLTLASRIY
+971 SMKENAKLTLASRIY

-1002 ADAQLYP
+1002 ADVQLYP
-1009 KEEEEDSGLQTFVS
+1009 TEEEDDSGLQTFAS

-1036 YLRKA
+1036 YLHKA
-1041 SASSSGRNTAAGD
+1041 SARSSGRNTAGGD

-1064 GVQTVTLPDS
+1064 NAQTITLS
-1074 KKLMVWLD
+1074 GSTKLMVWLD
-1082 DDQSRNLANKTA
+1082 DDQSRNLTNKTT
-1094 LYYSVLSNGEWS
+1094 LYYSILRDGEWS
-1106 APQQIEN
+1106 EPQQIEN

-1122 LCRTNRG
+1122 LCRAGSG
-1129 AAVVWQDAGE
+1129 AALVWQDANE
-1139 PVAENVTE
+1139 QVAENVTE
-1147 EELAGNIDLSY
+1147 EELAKKIELSY
-1158 VEYNCYDGSSFKDA
+1158 IEYDGGEFQEV
-1172 ISLAAGENAG
+1172 ISLTEGES
-1182 YEYSPKLCSAGS
+1182 YEYSPKLYSTYS
-1194 DCYVIWTQNASG
+1194 DRYVIWTQNDSD
-1206 SILPGAGNAAESIYF
+1206 SILPGTDDTAESIYF
-1221 TQIDSD
+1221 AHIDYD
-1227 GDSYQK
+1227 GRSYQK
-1233 QETEVV
+1233 QETKVV
-1239 AEDISSLYETA
+1239 AEGISSLYETA
-1250 VGEDGLVAWLTDSD
+1250 VGESGLVAWLTGSD
-1264 MDPGNEEAGKLSI
+1264 MNPDNEGARKLSV
-1277 KEMSGQGRSVEYGQ
+1277 KEMSGQERTEEYEQ
-1291 NTRLSGLQFNGN
+1291 NTCLSSLQLNGS
-1303 QLYFSEE
+1303 QVFFSEE
-1310 GSIKCLSMEEEAPSL
+1310 GSIKYLSMEEDPTL

-1332 GDAPFTILFRENY
+1332 GDAPVRLLFRENTDNY
-1345 GNTLPLAIVYEV
+1345 LPLAVVYEV

-1368 YSRTNETFTNPVP
+1368 YPGSGGTYTNPVP
-1381 VTDWNEKIRAWSIL
+1381 VTDWDEKIRAWSIL
-1395 EGQDDT
+1395 EGMDDT
-1401 MEISALLA
+1401 MEIGALLA
-1409 DIQVGEAENEMSET
+1409 DIQVGETENDMSET
-1423 ARLAWTTATPQEDI
+1423 ARLVWTTANPQEDI
-1437 LLTEVF
+1437 ILTEVF
-1443 TEEDHISRGSTAV
+1443 TEDDHISRGSTAT

-1470 NLTVKI
+1470 NLTIKI
-1476 AGADGSNFYE
+1476 AGADGGSFYE
-1486 GETAAFIKAGGIA
+1486 GETAAFVKAGGINTIA
-1499 TVEIEVP
+1499 VNVP
-1506 IPDDFRQQELT
+1506 VPADFQQQELT
-1517 FTVAG
+1517 FTVTGGA
-1522 DVEEADAEN
+1522 EEADMEN

-1537 AGAANLSLELESS
+1537 AGAANLSLELTDR
-1550 HIHSGGYLEAVIA
+1550 HLHDGGYLEAVIT
-1563 NNGSSDAS
+1563 NNGSADAS
-1571 GVDLKITGEDGTV
+1571 GVDLKITGEDGAI

-1591 NVPADGE
+1591 NVLAGGE

-1603 PISDDNCTF
+1603 PIADGKRTF
-1612 TDDTDSYGVTA
+1612 DDDTDSYGVTA

-1664 AYQPSVQVYP
+1664 AYQPLVQVYP
-1674 SDALN
+1674 SNALN

-1688 EDVVTIDENGTIR
+1688 ENVVTVDESGTIQ

-1758 TAMLPCPMREG
+1758 TAALPCPMREG
-1769 YYFTGWYDAPEGGSE
+1769 YYFAGWYDAPEGGNE
-1784 ITSGTAITQ
+1784 ITSETAITQ

-1835 NPDPDTPNP
+1835 NPDPDAPDPDNPEPDTPNP
-1844 DNPDS
+1844 
-1849 DNPAPDTP
+1849 
-1857 EPGTPGPDT
+1857 GT

-1889 QTPQAAAR
+1889 QTPQAAAH

-2028 YRKILRARGAGTQ
+2028 YRKILRAKGTGTQ

>member
-1 MKKLLVWILLCALLV
+1 MKKLLVWILLCAMLV
-16 TDIPARAAVDG
+16 TDIPARAAVE
-27 GVSDTAADA
+27 
-36 AGTAAQDAV
+36 
-45 SMDAQNA
+45 
-52 AGNNNEVYYIS
+52 NNNDVYYIS

-69 EILQA
+69 KILEA
-74 TEGEGYFELTEDI
+74 TRGKGYFELTEDI
-87 DLSGYDWEPL
+87 DLSGYDWEPIGL
-97 FLAGTFNGNG
+97 VGTFNGNG
-107 YTLRNVTITGAVQNN
+107 YALRNVTITGAAKGNLD
-122 SYLYAGLFWNY
+122 SYVGLFYNW
-133 GHVPGQEG
+133 GLTPGAEG
-141 YVTNLN
+141 YVTNLTLTNIKIDVN
-147 VTNMAIDEDVLQGQE
+147 VLE
-162 GTRAYIGPFAGDV
+162 GEQYETAYVGPFAGNV
-175 GSVNNCTVSGSITVA
+175 GSINNCTVSGSVTVTG
-190 AGENVLVSRIEMTGL
+190 GENMPVDGRIEMTGL
-205 KNASNCQVNL
+205 KNASNCRVDL
-215 NMDFEG
+215 DMRYEG
-221 GETGAYAVYVT
+221 GETGLSTVYVT
-232 AMNAC
+232 AMSAC

-243 GDVRAS
+243 GDVKAI
-249 DNTDSVSI
+249 DDTDSVSI
-257 YAKAAETSRG
+257 YAKAAEASRG
-267 CSFAGNVEA
+267 CSFIGNVETD
-276 AGSGYVEAR
+276 GYAYGME
-285 GVEGADCYMRGD
+285 GVDCYMKGD
-297 IAAVSSDGKASAYGT
+297 ISSISSGGAYAWGT
-312 GGNGNLLEGN
+312 GGIGNLLEGD

-327 AGTERNSVTA
+327 VNSAKA

-362 KGNITASE
+362 RGNITASE
-370 TESGDSFSYENGPFA
+370 TGDSFVDEYDIITV
-385 AAYGVYSTSAD
+385 AYGVYSTSAD

-415 HAEAAGLYL
+415 HAQAAGLYL
-424 CSESYLQGNVTA
+424 CSESYFQGNVTA
-436 KGNMEGNAYST
+436 KGNREGDPHST
-447 RTSASGN
+447 RTLASGN

-477 NGSTAGENCFVEGD
+477 NGSTGGENCFVEGD
-491 VSASGVNV
+491 VSASGMNV
-499 YASGLD
+499 YAYGLEVIFRD
-505 DISLNSFFYGDV
+505 SFYYGDV
-517 RAEGKEESNA
+517 RAEGEEESVA
-527 SLIQNAQDSYAAGDV
+527 SLIQSAQDSYAAGDV
-542 YVQSN
+542 YAKSN

-552 DGIYPSNTSGN
+552 DGICPVNTSGN
-563 NAAGNI
+563 NAVGNI
-569 TAEGGSKVDAYGSD
+569 TAEGGKPSTSYGSNGD
-583 GGGGSFSGT
+583 GGSFSGT
-592 VTGIFE
+592 VTSIYDGR
-598 GMTISA
+598 TISA
-604 GEPGAEQYFIQNRFG
+604 GEPGAAQYFIEDRYD
-619 KIYVSDT
+619 KIYISDT
-626 IPENPWENTMV
+626 IPENMYYDKVV
-637 GEVIYGQSGEVT
+637 GRAVYGQGGSVT
-649 EPEEWTPK
+649 EPEEWGPE
-657 GGEDSQ
+657 GGEDDR

-680 TDATVDVDGTKYQTD
+680 TDATVDVDGTEYQTD
-695 NNGLITV
+695 KNGMITV

-707 IKGLAV
+707 IKGLEV
-713 EQGGSIVHTQSRIYA
+713 VQGGSIVHTQSRIYA
-728 EAGRTKNIY
+728 KEGRTKNIY
-737 VNGLKLDLGDLDL
+737 VNGLKLDLQDLDL
-750 GGSGETTVTG
+750 GGTGETKVTG
-760 PEIDVN
+760 PEIN
-766 GQSFPLFELPFSF
+766 IKGETFPLFELPFSF

-785 SMKIAYDDENRVYQ
+785 SMRIAYDDENRVYQ

-804 EPDDEEENGIADAAD
+804 EPDDEEEDGIADAAD

-831 QCENVYR
+831 QCENAYR

-853 IDSSVDASGYLEFRV
+853 IDSSVDANGYLEFAV

-897 PYIFLTFGMETGFQ
+897 PYIFLTFGIETGFQ

-924 DPLISA
+924 DPQISA
-930 EADISFYL
+930 EADISFDL
-938 TPSVGIGAGLD
+938 TPSVGVGAGLD
-949 KLLSAEVGIEGPLNA
+949 KILSAEVGIEGPLNA
-964 NLDLPFR
+964 NLNLPFR
-971 SMEESAKLTLASRIY
+971 SMKENAKLTLASRIY

-1002 ADAQLYP
+1002 ADVQLYP
-1009 KEEEEDSGLQTFVS
+1009 TEEEDDSGLQTFAS

-1036 YLRKA
+1036 YLHKA
-1041 SASSSGRNTAAGD
+1041 SARSSGRNTAGGD

-1064 GVQTVTLPDS
+1064 NAQTITLS
-1074 KKLMVWLD
+1074 GSTKLMVWLD
-1082 DDQSRNLANKTA
+1082 DDQSRNLTNKTA

-1106 APQQIEN
+1106 EPQQIEN

-1122 LCRTNRG
+1122 LCRAGSG
-1129 AAVVWQDAGE
+1129 AALVWQDAKE
-1139 PVAENVTE
+1139 QVAENVTE
-1147 EELAGNIDLSY
+1147 EELAKKIELSY
-1158 VEYNCYDGSSFKDA
+1158 IEYDGGEFQEV
-1172 ISLAAGENAG
+1172 ISLTEGES
-1182 YEYSPKLCSAGS
+1182 YEYSPKLYSTYS
-1194 DCYVIWTQNASG
+1194 DRYVIWTQNDSD
-1206 SILPGAGNAAESIYF
+1206 SILPGTDDTAESIYF
-1221 TQIDSD
+1221 AHIDYD
-1227 GDSYQK
+1227 GSSYQK
-1233 QETEVV
+1233 QETKVV
-1239 AEDISSLYETA
+1239 AEGISSLYETA
-1250 VGEDGLVAWLTDSD
+1250 VGEDGLVAWLTGSD
-1264 MDPGNEEAGKLSI
+1264 MNPDNEGARKLSV
-1277 KEMSGQGRSVEYGQ
+1277 KEMSGQERTVEYEQ
-1291 NTRLSGLQFNGN
+1291 NTRLSNLQLNGS
-1303 QLYFSEE
+1303 QVFFSEE
-1310 GSIKCLSMEEEAPSL
+1310 GSIKYLSMEEEPTL

-1332 GDAPFTILFRENY
+1332 GDALVRLLFRENTDNY
-1345 GNTLPLAIVYEV
+1345 LPLAVVYEV

-1368 YSRTNETFTNPVP
+1368 YPGSGGTYTNPVP
-1381 VTDWNEKIRAWSIL
+1381 VTDWDEKIRAWSIL
-1395 EGQDDT
+1395 EGMDDT
-1401 MEISALLA
+1401 MEIGALLA
-1409 DIQVGEAENEMSET
+1409 DIQVGEAENDMSET
-1423 ARLAWTTATPQEDI
+1423 ARLVWTTANPQEDI
-1437 LLTEVF
+1437 ILTEVF
-1443 TEEDHISRGSTAV
+1443 TEDDHISRGSTAT

-1470 NLTVKI
+1470 NLTIKI
-1476 AGADGSNFYE
+1476 AGADGSSFYE
-1486 GETAAFIKAGGIA
+1486 GETAAFVKAGGINTIA
-1499 TVEIEVP
+1499 VNVP
-1506 IPDDFRQQELT
+1506 VPADFQQQELT
-1517 FTVAG
+1517 FTVTGGA
-1522 DVEEADAEN
+1522 EEVDMEN

-1537 AGAANLSLELESS
+1537 AGAANLSLELEGS
-1550 HIHSGGYLEAVIA
+1550 HIHSGGYLEAVIT

-1571 GVDLKITGEDGTV
+1571 GVDLKITGEDGAI

-1591 NVPADGE
+1591 NVLAGGE

-1603 PISDDNCTF
+1603 PIADGKRTF
-1612 TDDTDSYGVTA
+1612 DDDTDSYGVTA

-1674 SDALN
+1674 SNALN

-1707 ADIIYMAANSGAAA
+1707 ADIIYMAANSGAAS

-1727 GGSDAENLHKISL
+1727 GGSDAGNLHKISL

-1758 TAMLPCPMREG
+1758 TATLPCPMQEG
-1769 YYFTGWYDAPEGGSE
+1769 YYFAGWYDALEGGNE
-1784 ITSGTAITQ
+1784 ITSETAITQ

-1813 PDTPDPDDP
+1813 PDNPDPDDP
-1822 DPDIPNPDNPDPD
+1822 DPDNPDPD
-1835 NPDPDTPNP
+1835 NPDPDAPDPDDPDPDTPDPDTPDPDNPEPDTPNP
-1844 DNPDS
+1844 
-1849 DNPAPDTP
+1849 
-1857 EPGTPGPDT
+1857 GT

>member
-36 AGTAAQDAV
+36 AGTETQDAV
-45 SMDAQNA
+45 SMEAQNA

-69 EILQA
+69 EILKA

-107 YTLRNVTITGAVQNN
+107 YTLRNVTITGAVKNN

-147 VTNMAIDEDVLQGQE
+147 VTNMAIEENVLKGQE
-162 GTRAYIGPFAGDV
+162 GTRAYIGPFAGDI
-175 GSVNNCTVSGSITVA
+175 GSINNCMVSGSITVA
-190 AGENVLVSRIEMTGL
+190 AGENVPVSRIEMTGL

-215 NMDFEG
+215 DMDFEG

-237 TNCQYE
+237 TTCQYE

-249 DNTDSVSI
+249 DNADSVSI

-362 KGNITASE
+362 RGNITASE

-396 NNVTGCYVWGD
+396 KNVTGCYVWGD
-407 VSASSENH
+407 VSANSENH

-436 KGNMEGNAYST
+436 KGNREGDPHST

-460 YAAGDIAAWNPS
+460 YAAGDITAWNPS

-477 NGSTAGENCFVEGD
+477 NGSTGGENCFVEGD

-499 YASGLD
+499 YAYGLD

-542 YVQSN
+542 YAQSN

-552 DGIYPSNTSGN
+552 DGICPNNTSGN

-569 TAEGGSKVDAYGSD
+569 TAEGGKPSSSYGSN
-583 GGGGSFSGT
+583 GRGGSFSGT
-592 VTGIFE
+592 VTSIFD

-604 GEPGAEQYFIQNRFG
+604 GEPGAAQYFIEDRYD
-619 KIYVSDT
+619 KIYISNT
-626 IPENPWENTMV
+626 IPENMYYDKIV
-637 GEVIYGQSGEVT
+637 GRAVYGQDGSVT
-649 EPEEWTPK
+649 EPEEWEPE
-657 GGEDSQ
+657 GGEDDR

-680 TDATVDVDGTKYQTD
+680 TDATVDVDGTKYRTD
-695 NNGLITV
+695 NNGMITV

-707 IKGLAV
+707 IKGLQV
-713 EQGGSIVHTQSRIYA
+713 VQGDSIVHTQSRIYA
-728 EAGRTKNIY
+728 EEGRTKNIY
-737 VNGLKLDLGDLDL
+737 VNGLKLDLQDLDL
-750 GGSGETTVTG
+750 GESGEAMVTG
-760 PEIDVN
+760 PEIN
-766 GQSFPLFELPFSF
+766 IKGESFPLFELPFSF

-785 SMKIAYDDENRVYQ
+785 SMRIAYDDENRVYQ

-804 EPDDEEENGIADAAD
+804 EPDDEEEDGIADAAD

-831 QCENVYR
+831 QCENAYR

-897 PYIFLTFGMETGFQ
+897 PYIFLTFGIETGFQ
-911 AESTLTLEEAVYI
+911 AESTLTLEKAVYI
-924 DPLISA
+924 DPQISA
-930 EADISFYL
+930 EADISFSL
-938 TPSVGIGAGLD
+938 TPSVGVGAGLD
-949 KLLSAEVGIEGPLNA
+949 KILSAEVGIEGPLNA
-964 NLDLPFR
+964 NLNLPFR
-971 SMEESAKLTLASRIY
+971 SMEENAKLTLASRIY

-1002 ADAQLYP
+1002 ADVQLYP
-1009 KEEEEDSGLQTFVS
+1009 TEEEDDSGLQTFAS

-1036 YLRKA
+1036 YLHKA
-1041 SASSSGRNTAAGD
+1041 SARSSGRNTVGGD

-1064 GVQTVTLPDS
+1064 NAQTITLS
-1074 KKLMVWLD
+1074 GSTKLMVWLD
-1082 DDQSRNLANKTA
+1082 DDQSRNLTNKTA

-1106 APQQIEN
+1106 EPQQIEN

-1122 LCRTNRG
+1122 LCRAGSG
-1129 AAVVWQDAGE
+1129 AALVWQDAKE
-1139 PVAENVTE
+1139 QVAENVTE
-1147 EELAGNIDLSY
+1147 EELAKKIELSY
-1158 VEYNCYDGSSFKDA
+1158 IEYDGGEFQEV
-1172 ISLAAGENAG
+1172 ISLTEGES
-1182 YEYSPKLCSAGS
+1182 YEYSPKLYSTYS
-1194 DCYVIWTQNASG
+1194 DRYVIWTQNDSD
-1206 SILPGAGNAAESIYF
+1206 SILPGTDDTAESIYF
-1221 TQIDSD
+1221 AHIGYD
-1227 GDSYQK
+1227 GRSYQK
-1233 QETEVV
+1233 QETKVV
-1239 AEDISSLYETA
+1239 AEGISSLYETA
-1250 VGEDGLVAWLTDSD
+1250 VGESGLVAWLTGSD
-1264 MDPGNEEAGKLSI
+1264 MNPDNEGARKLSV
-1277 KEMSGQGRSVEYGQ
+1277 KEMSGQERTEEYEQ
-1291 NTRLSGLQFNGN
+1291 NTCLSSLQLNGS
-1303 QLYFSEE
+1303 QVFFSEE
-1310 GSIKCLSMEEEAPSL
+1310 GSIKYLSMEEDPTL

-1332 GDAPFTILFRENY
+1332 GDAPVRLLFRENTD
-1345 GNTLPLAIVYEV
+1345 NFLLLAVVYEV

-1368 YSRTNETFTNPVP
+1368 YLGSGGTYTNPVP
-1381 VTDWNEKIRAWSIL
+1381 VTDWDEKIRAWSIL
-1395 EGQDDT
+1395 EGMDDT
-1401 MEISALLA
+1401 MEIGALLA
-1409 DIQVGEAENEMSET
+1409 DIQVGETENDMSET
-1423 ARLAWTTATPQEDI
+1423 ARLVWTTATPQEDI
-1437 LLTEVF
+1437 ILTEVF
-1443 TEEDHISRGSTAV
+1443 TEDDHISRGSTAV

-1537 AGAANLSLELESS
+1537 AGAANLSLELTDR
-1550 HIHSGGYLEAVIA
+1550 HLHDGGYLEAVIA

-1584 IYEGTAG
+1584 IYAGTAG
-1591 NVPADGE
+1591 NVPAGGE

-1603 PISDDNCTF
+1603 PIADDNRTF

-1674 SDALN
+1674 SNALN

-1688 EDVVTIDENGTIR
+1688 ENVVTVDESGTIR

-1707 ADIIYMAANSGAAA
+1707 ADIIYMAVNSGAAA

-1740 DAGGGTV
+1740 NASGGTV
-1747 SPRRLEVQDGQ
+1747 SPRRLEVQEGQ
-1758 TAMLPCPMREG
+1758 TAALPCPMREG
-1769 YYFTGWYDAPEGGSE
+1769 YYFAGWYDAPEGGSE
-1784 ITSGTAITQ
+1784 ITSETAITQ

-1835 NPDPDTPNP
+1835 NPDPDAPDPDDPDPDTP
-1844 DNPDS
+1844 D
-1849 DNPAPDTP
+1849 PDTP
-1857 EPGTPGPDT
+1857 EPDTPNPGT
-1866 PSVPGNTQ
+1866 PSVSGNTQ

-1889 QTPQAAAR
+1889 QTPQAAAH

-1911 RVTDAGQTQGQVQLI
+1911 RVTDARQTQGQVQLI

-1935 LVIPAEIVSLSTGQR
+1935 VVIPAEIVSLSTGQR

-2028 YRKILRARGAGTQ
+2028 YRKILRAKGAGAQ

>member
-27 GVSDTAADA
+27 GVSD
-36 AGTAAQDAV
+36 TAAQDAV

-69 EILQA
+69 EILKA

-107 YTLRNVTITGAVQNN
+107 YTLRNVTITGAAKGS
-122 SYLYAGLFWNY
+122 SYVGLFYNW
-133 GHVPGQEG
+133 GLTPGAEG
-141 YVTNLN
+141 YVTNLTLTNIKIDVN
-147 VTNMAIDEDVLQGQE
+147 VLE
-162 GTRAYIGPFAGDV
+162 GKQYETAYVGPFAGNV
-175 GSVNNCTVSGSITVA
+175 GSINNCTVSGSVTVTG
-190 AGENVLVSRIEMTGL
+190 GENMPVDGRIEMTGL
-205 KNASNCQVNL
+205 KNASNCRVDL
-215 NMDFEG
+215 DMRYEG
-221 GETGAYAVYVT
+221 GETGLSTVYVT
-232 AMNAC
+232 AMSAC

-243 GDVRAS
+243 GDVKAI
-249 DNTDSVSI
+249 DDTDSVSI
-257 YAKAAETSRG
+257 YAKAAEASRG
-267 CSFAGNVEA
+267 CSFIGNVETD
-276 AGSGYVEAR
+276 GYAYGME
-285 GVEGADCYMRGD
+285 GVDCYMKGD
-297 IAAVSSDGKASAYGT
+297 ISSISSGGAYAWGT
-312 GGNGNLLEGN
+312 GGIGNLLEGD

-327 AGTERNSVTA
+327 VNSAKA

-362 KGNITASE
+362 RGNITASE
-370 TESGDSFSYENGPFA
+370 TGDSFVDEYDIITV
-385 AAYGVYSTSAD
+385 AYGVYSTSAD

-415 HAEAAGLYL
+415 HAQAAGLYL
-424 CSESYLQGNVTA
+424 CSESYFQGNVTA
-436 KGNMEGNAYST
+436 KGNREGDPYST
-447 RTSASGN
+447 RTLASGN

-477 NGSTAGENCFVEGD
+477 NGSTGGENCFVEGD
-491 VSASGVNV
+491 VSASGMNV
-499 YASGLD
+499 YAYGLEGIVRD
-505 DISLNSFFYGDV
+505 SFYYGDV
-517 RAEGKEESNA
+517 RTEGKEESRA
-527 SLIQNAQDSYAAGDV
+527 SLIQSAQDSYAAGDV
-542 YVQSN
+542 YAKSN

-552 DGIYPSNTSGN
+552 DGICPVNTSGN
-563 NAAGNI
+563 NAVGNI
-569 TAEGGSKVDAYGSD
+569 TAEGGKPSSSYGSNGD
-583 GGGGSFSGT
+583 GGSFSGT
-592 VTGIFE
+592 VTSIYDGR
-598 GMTISA
+598 TISA
-604 GEPGAEQYFIQNRFG
+604 GEPGAAQYFIEDRYD
-619 KIYVSDT
+619 KIYISDT
-626 IPENPWENTMV
+626 IPENMYYDKVV
-637 GEVIYGQSGEVT
+637 GRAVYGQSGSVT
-649 EPEEWTPK
+649 EPEEWGPE
-657 GGEDSQ
+657 GGEDDR

-675 TDKPV
+675 IDKPV
-680 TDATVDVDGTKYQTD
+680 TDATVDVDGTEYQTD
-695 NNGLITV
+695 KNGMITV

-707 IKGLAV
+707 IKGLQV
-713 EQGGSIVHTQSRIYA
+713 VQGGSIVHTQSRIYA
-728 EAGRTKNIY
+728 KEGRTKNIY
-737 VNGLKLDLGDLDL
+737 VNGLKLDLQDLDL
-750 GGSGETTVTG
+750 GESGKTTVTG
-760 PEIDVN
+760 PEIN
-766 GQSFPLFELPFSF
+766 IKGKSFPLFELPFSF

-785 SMKIAYDDENRVYQ
+785 SMRIAYDDENRVYQ

-804 EPDDEEENGIADAAD
+804 EPDDEEEDGIADAAD

-831 QCENVYR
+831 QCENAYR

-868 TKDGLELQDGKLVF
+868 TKDGMELQDGKLVF

-897 PYIFLTFGMETGFQ
+897 PYIFLTFGIETGFQ
-911 AESTLTLEEAVYI
+911 AESTLTLEKAVYI
-924 DPLISA
+924 DPQISA
-930 EADISFYL
+930 EADISFSL
-938 TPSVGIGAGLD
+938 TPSVGVGAGLD
-949 KLLSAEVGIEGPLNA
+949 KILSAEVGIEGPLNA
-964 NLDLPFR
+964 NLNLPFR
-971 SMEESAKLTLASRIY
+971 SMKENAKLTLASRIY

-1002 ADAQLYP
+1002 ADVQLYP
-1009 KEEEEDSGLQTFVS
+1009 KEEEDDSGLQTFAS

-1041 SASSSGRNTAAGD
+1041 SARSSERNTAGGD

-1064 GVQTVTLPDS
+1064 NAQTITLS
-1074 KKLMVWLD
+1074 GSTKLMVWLD

-1094 LYYSVLSNGEWS
+1094 LYYSILRDGEWS
-1106 APQQIEN
+1106 EPAQVEN

-1122 LCRTNRG
+1122 LCRAGSG
-1129 AAVVWQDAGE
+1129 AALVWQDARE
-1139 PVAENVTE
+1139 QVAENVTE
-1147 EELAGNIDLSY
+1147 EELAKKVELSY
-1158 VEYNCYDGSSFKDA
+1158 IEYDGGKFQEV
-1172 ISLAAGENAG
+1172 ISLTEGES
-1182 YEYSPKLCSAGS
+1182 YEYSPKLYSTTS
-1194 DCYVIWTQNASG
+1194 DRYVIWTQNDSD
-1206 SILPGAGNAAESIYF
+1206 SILPGADDTAESIYF
-1221 TQIDSD
+1221 TQIAYN
-1227 GDSYQK
+1227 GNSYQK
-1233 QETEVV
+1233 EETEVV
-1239 AEDISSLYETA
+1239 AEGISSLYETA
-1250 VGEDGLVAWLTDSD
+1250 VGEGGLVAWLTGSD
-1264 MDPGNEEAGKLSI
+1264 MNPDNEGAGQLSV
-1277 KEMSGQGRSVEYGQ
+1277 KEMSGQGRTVEYEQ
-1291 NTRLSGLQFNGN
+1291 NTHLSSLQLNGS
-1303 QLYFSEE
+1303 QVFFSEE
-1310 GSIKCLSMEEEAPSL
+1310 GSIKYLSMEEEPTL

-1332 GDAPFTILFRENY
+1332 GDAPVKLLFRENTSNY
-1345 GNTLPLAIVYEV
+1345 LPLAVVYEV

-1395 EGQDDT
+1395 EGMDDT
-1401 MEISALLA
+1401 MEIGALLA
-1409 DIQVGEAENEMSET
+1409 DIQVGEAENDMSET
-1423 ARLAWTTATPQEDI
+1423 ARLVWTTANPQEDI
-1437 LLTEVF
+1437 ILTEVF
-1443 TEEDHISRGSTAV
+1443 TEDDHISRGSTAT

-1470 NLTVKI
+1470 NLTIKI
-1476 AGADGSNFYE
+1476 AGADGSSFYE
-1486 GETAAFIKAGGIA
+1486 GKTAAFVKAGGINTIA
-1499 TVEIEVP
+1499 VNVP
-1506 IPDDFRQQELT
+1506 VPADFQQQELT
-1517 FTVAG
+1517 FTVTGGA
-1522 DVEEADAEN
+1522 EEVDMEN

-1537 AGAANLSLELESS
+1537 AGAANLSLELTDR
-1550 HIHSGGYLEAVIA
+1550 HLHDDGYLEAVIT
-1563 NNGSSDAS
+1563 NNGSADAS
-1571 GVDLKITGEDGTV
+1571 GVDLKITEEDGAI
-1584 IYEGTAG
+1584 IYEDTAV
-1591 NVPADGE
+1591 NVPAGGE

-1603 PISDDNCTF
+1603 PIADGKRTF
-1612 TDDTDSYGVTA
+1612 DDDTDSYGIVA
-1623 EVSCGDEESTKID
+1623 EVSHDGEESTKID
-1636 NETMFRIRPPR
+1636 NEIMFRIRPPR

-1658 TMTQGE
+1658 TMTPGE

-1674 SDALN
+1674 SNALN

-1688 EDVVTIDENGTIR
+1688 ENVVTVDESGTIR

-1707 ADIIYMAANSGAAA
+1707 ADIIYMAVNSSAAA
-1721 RVTVTV
+1721 RVSVTV
-1727 GGSDAENLHKISL
+1727 GGGSDTGTTHKILL
-1740 DAGGGTV
+1740 DAGDGTV

-1758 TAMLPCPMREG
+1758 TATLPCPMREG
-1769 YYFTGWYDAPEGGSE
+1769 YYFAGWYDAPEGGNE
-1784 ITSGTAITQ
+1784 ITSETAITQ
-1793 DMTLYARWTDTRPSN
+1793 DMTLYARWTNTRPSN

-1835 NPDPDTPNP
+1835 NPEPDTPNP
-1844 DNPDS
+1844 
-1849 DNPAPDTP
+1849 
-1857 EPGTPGPDT
+1857 GTPNPGT

-1889 QTPQAAAR
+1889 QTPQAAAH

-1911 RVTDAGQTQGQVQLI
+1911 WVTDAGQTQGQVQLI

-1935 LVIPAEIVSLSTGQR
+1935 VVIPAEIVSLSTGQR

-2028 YRKILRARGAGTQ
+2028 YRKILRAKGAGTQ

>member
-69 EILQA
+69 EILKA

-162 GTRAYIGPFAGDV
+162 GTRAYIGPFAGDI

-190 AGENVLVSRIEMTGL
+190 AGENVPVSRIEMTGL

-215 NMDFEG
+215 DMDFEG
-221 GETGAYAVYVT
+221 GGTGAYAVYVT

-249 DNTDSVSI
+249 DNADSVSI

-297 IAAVSSDGKASAYGT
+297 ISAVSSDGKASAYGT

-327 AGTERNSVTA
+327 VGTEMNSVTA
-337 YGVYEAATETG
+337 YGVYEAVTETG
-348 GANYPV
+348 EGMYPV
-354 HEAKDCQV
+354 YEAENCQV
-362 KGNITASE
+362 KGNVTAS
-370 TESGDSFSYENGPFA
+370 ESGDSFSYENGPFA
-385 AAYGVYSTSAD
+385 AAYGVYSSSAD
-396 NNVTGCYVWGD
+396 DENATGCYVWGD
-407 VSASSENH
+407 VSASSEKNQ
-415 HAEAAGLYL
+415 AQAAGLYL

-436 KGNMEGNAYST
+436 KGNAEEKSYGYG
-447 RTSASGN
+447 TSAFGN

-460 YAAGDIAAWNPS
+460 YAAGDIAARNPS
-472 GAAEA
+472 GAAIV
-477 NGSTAGENCFVEGD
+477 NGNTAGENCFVEGD
-491 VSASGVNV
+491 ISAAGVSAFA
-499 YASGLD
+499 YGLES
-505 DISLNSFFYGDV
+505 ISRNSFYYGDV
-517 RAEGKEESNA
+517 RAEGKEEGNA

-592 VTGIFE
+592 VTSIYDGR
-598 GMTISA
+598 TISA
-604 GEPGAEQYFIQNRFG
+604 GEPGAAQYFIEDRYD
-619 KIYVSDT
+619 KIYISDT
-626 IPENPWENTMV
+626 IPENMYYDKVV
-637 GEVIYGQSGEVT
+637 GRAVYGQGGSVT
-649 EPEEWTPK
+649 EPEEWGPE
-657 GGEDSQ
+657 GGEDDR

-675 TDKPV
+675 IDKPV
-680 TDATVDVDGTKYQTD
+680 TDATVDVDGTEYQTD
-695 NNGLITV
+695 KNGMITV

-707 IKGLAV
+707 IKGLQV
-713 EQGGSIVHTQSRIYA
+713 VQGGSIVHTQSRIYA
-728 EAGRTKNIY
+728 KEGRTKNIY
-737 VNGLKLDLGDLDL
+737 VNGLKLDLQDLDL
-750 GGSGETTVTG
+750 GESGKTTVTG
-760 PEIDVN
+760 PEIN
-766 GQSFPLFELPFSF
+766 IKGKSFPLFELPFSF

-785 SMKIAYDDENRVYQ
+785 SMRIAYDDENRVYQ

-804 EPDDEEENGIADAAD
+804 EPDDEEEDGIADAAD

-831 QCENVYR
+831 QCENAYR

-868 TKDGLELQDGKLVF
+868 TKDGMELQDGKLVF

-897 PYIFLTFGMETGFQ
+897 PYIFLTFGIETGFQ
-911 AESTLTLEEAVYI
+911 AESTLTLEKAVYI
-924 DPLISA
+924 DPQISA
-930 EADISFYL
+930 EADISFSL
-938 TPSVGIGAGLD
+938 TPSVGVGAGLD
-949 KLLSAEVGIEGPLNA
+949 KILSAEVGIEGPLNA
-964 NLDLPFR
+964 NLNLPFR
-971 SMEESAKLTLASRIY
+971 SIKENAKLTLASRIY

-1002 ADAQLYP
+1002 ADVQLYP
-1009 KEEEEDSGLQTFVS
+1009 KEEEDDSGLQTFAS

-1041 SASSSGRNTAAGD
+1041 SARSSERNTAGGD

-1064 GVQTVTLPDS
+1064 NAQTITLS
-1074 KKLMVWLD
+1074 GSTKLMVWLD

-1094 LYYSVLSNGEWS
+1094 LYYSILRDGEWS
-1106 APQQIEN
+1106 EPAQVEN

-1122 LCRTNRG
+1122 LCRAGSG
-1129 AAVVWQDAGE
+1129 AALVWQDARE
-1139 PVAENVTE
+1139 QVAENVTE
-1147 EELAGNIDLSY
+1147 EELAKKVELSY
-1158 VEYNCYDGSSFKDA
+1158 IEYDGGKFQEV
-1172 ISLAAGENAG
+1172 ISLTEGES
-1182 YEYSPKLCSAGS
+1182 YEYSPKLYSTTS
-1194 DCYVIWTQNASG
+1194 DRYVIWTQNDSDR
-1206 SILPGAGNAAESIYF
+1206 ILPGADDTAESIYF
-1221 TQIDSD
+1221 TQIAYN
-1227 GDSYQK
+1227 GNSYQK
-1233 QETEVV
+1233 EETEVV
-1239 AEDISSLYETA
+1239 AEGISSLYETA
-1250 VGEDGLVAWLTDSD
+1250 VGEGGLVAWLMDSD

-1277 KEMSGQGRSVEYGQ
+1277 KEMSGQERTVEYEQ
-1291 NTRLSGLQFNGN
+1291 KTRLSGLQFNGN

-1332 GDAPFTILFRENY
+1332 GDAPFTILFRENSS
-1345 GNTLPLAIVYEV
+1345 NRFPLAIVYEV

-1368 YSRTNETFTNPVP
+1368 YSRSDETFTNPVP

-1423 ARLAWTTATPQEDI
+1423 ARLAWTTATPREDI
-1437 LLTEVF
+1437 LLTEIF

-1456 FLLNVENHT
+1456 FLMNVENHT

-1476 AGADGSNFYE
+1476 TGADGSSMYE
-1486 GETAAFIKAGGIA
+1486 GETATFIQAGDINTIA
-1499 TVEIEVP
+1499 IEVP

-1537 AGAANLSLELESS
+1537 AGAANLSLELEGS
-1550 HIHSGGYLEAVIA
+1550 HIHSGGYLEAVIT

-1571 GVDLKITGEDGTV
+1571 GVDLKITGEDETV
-1584 IYEGTAG
+1584 IYEGTAR
-1591 NVPADGE
+1591 NVPAGGE

-1603 PISDDNCTF
+1603 PIADDNRTF

-1674 SDALN
+1674 SNALN

-1688 EDVVTIDENGTIR
+1688 ENVVTVDESGTIR

-1727 GGSDAENLHKISL
+1727 GGSDAETFIKYHWMPEAAQFLRGGWKYRTDRQRRCRVRCGKVTTSP
-1740 DAGGGTV
+1740 AG
-1747 SPRRLEVQDGQ
+1747 
-1758 TAMLPCPMREG
+1758 
-1769 YYFTGWYDAPEGGSE
+1769 
-1784 ITSGTAITQ
+1784 
-1793 DMTLYARWTDTRPSN
+1793 MTLRK
-1808 PELPD
+1808 E
-1813 PDTPDPDDP
+1813 
-1822 DPDIPNPDNPDPD
+1822 
-1835 NPDPDTPNP
+1835 
-1844 DNPDS
+1844 
-1849 DNPAPDTP
+1849 
-1857 EPGTPGPDT
+1857 
-1866 PSVPGNTQ
+1866 
-1874 APQTGNGAGTGQAGS
+1874 
-1889 QTPQAAAR
+1889 AAR
-1897 YRIGD
+1897 LPARQPSHRI
-1902 VLSSNGLRY
+1902 
-1911 RVTDAGQTQGQVQLI
+1911 
-1926 GTAGAVRKN
+1926 
-1935 LVIPAEIVSLSTGQR
+1935 
-1950 FRVTA
+1950 
-1955 IGNNAFKN
+1955 
-1963 QKKLRKV
+1963 
-1970 TIGKNVRVIG
+1970 
-1980 KRAFFNCKK
+1980 
-1989 LRTITIK
+1989 
-1996 SKMLTKKT
+1996 
-2004 VGAKAF
+2004 
-2010 RGIYARASV
+2010 
-2019 KVPKKKRTL
+2019 
-2028 YRKILRARGAGTQ
+2028 
-2041 VRIR
+2041 

>member
-69 EILQA
+69 EILKA

-107 YTLRNVTITGAVQNN
+107 YTLRNVTITGAAKGS
-122 SYLYAGLFWNY
+122 SYVGLFYNW
-133 GHVPGQEG
+133 GLTPGAEG
-141 YVTNLN
+141 YVTNLTLTNIKIDVN
-147 VTNMAIDEDVLQGQE
+147 VLE
-162 GTRAYIGPFAGDV
+162 GKQYETAYVGPFAGNV
-175 GSVNNCTVSGSITVA
+175 GSINNCTVSGSVTVTG
-190 AGENVLVSRIEMTGL
+190 GENMPVDGRIEMTGL
-205 KNASNCQVNL
+205 KNASNCRVDL
-215 NMDFEG
+215 DMRYEG
-221 GETGAYAVYVT
+221 GETGLSTVYVT
-232 AMNAC
+232 AMSAC

-243 GDVRAS
+243 GDVKAI
-249 DNTDSVSI
+249 DDTDSVSI
-257 YAKAAETSRG
+257 YAKAAEASRG
-267 CSFAGNVEA
+267 CSFIGNVETD
-276 AGSGYVEAR
+276 GYAYGME
-285 GVEGADCYMRGD
+285 GVDCYMKGD
-297 IAAVSSDGKASAYGT
+297 ISSISSGGAYAWGT
-312 GGNGNLLEGN
+312 GGIGNLLEGD

-327 AGTERNSVTA
+327 VNSAKA

-362 KGNITASE
+362 RGNITASE
-370 TESGDSFSYENGPFA
+370 TGDSFVDEYDIITV
-385 AAYGVYSTSAD
+385 AYGVYSTSAD

-415 HAEAAGLYL
+415 HAQAAGLYL
-424 CSESYLQGNVTA
+424 CSESYFQGNVTA
-436 KGNMEGNAYST
+436 KGNREGDPYST
-447 RTSASGN
+447 RTLASGN

-477 NGSTAGENCFVEGD
+477 NGSTGGENCFVEGD
-491 VSASGVNV
+491 VSASGMNV
-499 YASGLD
+499 YAYGLEGIVRD
-505 DISLNSFFYGDV
+505 SFYYGDV
-517 RAEGKEESNA
+517 RTEGKEESRA
-527 SLIQNAQDSYAAGDV
+527 SLIQSAQDSYAAGDV
-542 YVQSN
+542 YAKSN

-552 DGIYPSNTSGN
+552 DGICPVNTSGN
-563 NAAGNI
+563 NAVGNI
-569 TAEGGSKVDAYGSD
+569 TAEGGKPSSSYGSNGD
-583 GGGGSFSGT
+583 GGSFSGT
-592 VTGIFE
+592 VTSIYDGR
-598 GMTISA
+598 TISA
-604 GEPGAEQYFIQNRFG
+604 GEPGAAQYFIEDRYD
-619 KIYVSDT
+619 KIYISDT
-626 IPENPWENTMV
+626 IPENMYYDKVV
-637 GEVIYGQSGEVT
+637 GRAVYGQSGSVT
-649 EPEEWTPK
+649 EPEEWGPE
-657 GGEDSQ
+657 GGEDDR

-675 TDKPV
+675 IDKPV
-680 TDATVDVDGTKYQTD
+680 TDATVDVDGTEYQTD
-695 NNGLITV
+695 KNGMITV

-707 IKGLAV
+707 IKGLQV
-713 EQGGSIVHTQSRIYA
+713 VQGGSIVHTQSRIYA
-728 EAGRTKNIY
+728 KEGRTKNIY
-737 VNGLKLDLGDLDL
+737 VNGLKLDLQDLDL
-750 GGSGETTVTG
+750 GESGKTTVTG
-760 PEIDVN
+760 PEIN
-766 GQSFPLFELPFSF
+766 IKGKSFPLFELPFSF

-785 SMKIAYDDENRVYQ
+785 SMRIAYDDENRVYQ

-804 EPDDEEENGIADAAD
+804 EPDDEEEDGIADAAD

-831 QCENVYR
+831 QCENAYR

-868 TKDGLELQDGKLVF
+868 TKDGMELQDGKLVF

-897 PYIFLTFGMETGFQ
+897 PYIFLTFGIETGFQ
-911 AESTLTLEEAVYI
+911 AESTLTLEKAVYI
-924 DPLISA
+924 DPQISA
-930 EADISFYL
+930 EADISFSL
-938 TPSVGIGAGLD
+938 TPSVGVGAGLD
-949 KLLSAEVGIEGPLNA
+949 KILSAEVGIEGPLNA
-964 NLDLPFR
+964 NLNLPFR
-971 SMEESAKLTLASRIY
+971 SMKENAKLTLASRIY

-1002 ADAQLYP
+1002 ADVQLYP
-1009 KEEEEDSGLQTFVS
+1009 KEEEDDSGLQTFAS

-1041 SASSSGRNTAAGD
+1041 SARSSERNTAGGD

-1064 GVQTVTLPDS
+1064 NAQTITLS
-1074 KKLMVWLD
+1074 GSTKLMVWLD

-1094 LYYSVLSNGEWS
+1094 LYYSILRDGEWS
-1106 APQQIEN
+1106 EPAQVEN

-1122 LCRTNRG
+1122 LCRAGSG
-1129 AAVVWQDAGE
+1129 AALVWQDARE
-1139 PVAENVTE
+1139 QVAENVTE
-1147 EELAGNIDLSY
+1147 EELAKKVELSY
-1158 VEYNCYDGSSFKDA
+1158 IEYDGGKFQEV
-1172 ISLAAGENAG
+1172 ISLTEGES
-1182 YEYSPKLCSAGS
+1182 YEYSPKLYSTTS
-1194 DCYVIWTQNASG
+1194 DRYVIWTQNDSD
-1206 SILPGAGNAAESIYF
+1206 SILPGADDTAESIYF
-1221 TQIDSD
+1221 TQIAYN
-1227 GDSYQK
+1227 GNSYQK
-1233 QETEVV
+1233 EETEVV
-1239 AEDISSLYETA
+1239 AEGISSLYETA
-1250 VGEDGLVAWLTDSD
+1250 VGEGGLVAWLTGSD
-1264 MDPGNEEAGKLSI
+1264 MNPDNEGAGQLSV
-1277 KEMSGQGRSVEYGQ
+1277 KEMSGQGRTVEYEQ
-1291 NTRLSGLQFNGN
+1291 NTHLSSLQLNGS
-1303 QLYFSEE
+1303 QVFFSEE
-1310 GSIKCLSMEEEAPSL
+1310 GSIKYLSMEEEPTL

-1332 GDAPFTILFRENY
+1332 GDAPVKLLFRENTSNY
-1345 GNTLPLAIVYEV
+1345 LPLAVVYEV

-1395 EGQDDT
+1395 EGMDDT
-1401 MEISALLA
+1401 MEIGALLA
-1409 DIQVGEAENEMSET
+1409 DIQVGEAENDMSET
-1423 ARLAWTTATPQEDI
+1423 ARLVWTTANPQEDI
-1437 LLTEVF
+1437 ILTEVF
-1443 TEEDHISRGSTAV
+1443 TEDDHISRGSTAT

-1470 NLTVKI
+1470 NLTIKI
-1476 AGADGSNFYE
+1476 AGADGSSFYE
-1486 GETAAFIKAGGIA
+1486 GKTAAFVKAGGINTIA
-1499 TVEIEVP
+1499 VNVP
-1506 IPDDFRQQELT
+1506 VPADFQQQELT
-1517 FTVAG
+1517 FTVTGGA
-1522 DVEEADAEN
+1522 EEVDMEN

-1537 AGAANLSLELESS
+1537 AGAANLSLELTDR
-1550 HIHSGGYLEAVIA
+1550 HLHDDGYLEAVIT
-1563 NNGSSDAS
+1563 NNGSADAS
-1571 GVDLKITGEDGTV
+1571 GVDLKITEEDGAI
-1584 IYEGTAG
+1584 IYEDTAV
-1591 NVPADGE
+1591 NVPAGGE

-1603 PISDDNCTF
+1603 PIADGKRTF
-1612 TDDTDSYGVTA
+1612 DDDTDSYGIVA
-1623 EVSCGDEESTKID
+1623 EVSHDGEESTKID
-1636 NETMFRIRPPR
+1636 NEIMFRIRPPR

-1658 TMTQGE
+1658 TMTPGE

-1674 SDALN
+1674 SNALN

-1688 EDVVTIDENGTIR
+1688 ENVVTVDESGTIR

-1707 ADIIYMAANSGAAA
+1707 ADIIYMAVNSSAAA
-1721 RVTVTV
+1721 RVSVTV
-1727 GGSDAENLHKISL
+1727 GGGSDTGTTHKILL
-1740 DAGGGTV
+1740 DAGDGTV

-1758 TAMLPCPMREG
+1758 TATLPCPMREG
-1769 YYFTGWYDAPEGGSE
+1769 YYFAGWYDAPEGGNE
-1784 ITSGTAITQ
+1784 ITSETAITQ
-1793 DMTLYARWTDTRPSN
+1793 DMTLYARWTNTRPSN

-1835 NPDPDTPNP
+1835 NPEPDTPNP
-1844 DNPDS
+1844 
-1849 DNPAPDTP
+1849 
-1857 EPGTPGPDT
+1857 GTPNPGT

-1889 QTPQAAAR
+1889 QTPQAAAH

-1911 RVTDAGQTQGQVQLI
+1911 WVTDAGQTQGQVQLI

-1935 LVIPAEIVSLSTGQR
+1935 VVIPAEIVSLSTGQR

-2028 YRKILRARGAGTQ
+2028 YRKILRAKGAGTQ

>member
-45 SMDAQNA
+45 SMDAQNE

-69 EILQA
+69 EILKA
-74 TEGEGYFELTEDI
+74 TGGKGYFELTEDI
-87 DLSGYDWEPL
+87 DLSGYDWEPIGL
-97 FLAGTFNGNG
+97 VGTFNGNG
-107 YTLRNVTITGAVQNN
+107 YALRNVTITGAAKGS
-122 SYLYAGLFWNY
+122 SYVGLFCNW
-133 GHVPGQEG
+133 GLTPGAEG
-141 YVTNLN
+141 YVTNLTLTNIKIDVN
-147 VTNMAIDEDVLQGQE
+147 VLE
-162 GTRAYIGPFAGDV
+162 GEQYETAYVGPFAGNV
-175 GSVNNCTVSGSITVA
+175 GSINNCTVSGSVTVTG
-190 AGENVLVSRIEMTGL
+190 GENMPVDGRIEMTGL
-205 KNASNCQVNL
+205 KNASNCRVDL
-215 NMDFEG
+215 DMRYEG
-221 GETGAYAVYVT
+221 GETGLSTVYVT
-232 AMNAC
+232 AMSAC

-243 GDVRAS
+243 GDVKAI
-249 DNTDSVSI
+249 DNTASVSI
-257 YAKAAETSRG
+257 YTKAAETSRG
-267 CSFAGNVEA
+267 CSFTGNVEA

-285 GVEGADCYMRGD
+285 GMEGADCYMRGD
-297 IAAVSSDGKASAYGT
+297 ISAVSSAGKAAAYGT
-312 GGNGNLLEGN
+312 GGSGNLLEGN

-327 AGTERNSVTA
+327 VGTERNSVTA
-337 YGVYEAATETG
+337 YGVYEAAIETG

-362 KGNITASE
+362 RGNITASE

-396 NNVTGCYVWGD
+396 KNVTGCYVWGD
-407 VSASSENH
+407 VSANSENH

-436 KGNMEGNAYST
+436 KGNREGDPHST

-460 YAAGDIAAWNPS
+460 YAAGDITAWNPS

-477 NGSTAGENCFVEGD
+477 NGSTGGENCFVEGD

-499 YASGLD
+499 YAYGLD

-542 YVQSN
+542 YAQSN

-552 DGIYPSNTSGN
+552 DGICPNNTSGN
-563 NAAGNI
+563 NASGNI
-569 TAEGGSKVDAYGSD
+569 TAEGGKPSSSYGSN
-583 GGGGSFSGT
+583 GRGGSFSGT
-592 VTGIFE
+592 VTSIFD

-604 GEPGAEQYFIQNRFG
+604 GEPGAAQYFIEDRYD
-619 KIYVSDT
+619 KIYISNT
-626 IPENPWENTMV
+626 IPENMYYDKIV
-637 GEVIYGQSGEVT
+637 GRAVYGQDGSVT
-649 EPEEWTPK
+649 EPEEWEPE
-657 GGEDSQ
+657 GGEDDR

-680 TDATVDVDGTKYQTD
+680 TDATVDVDGTKYRTD
-695 NNGLITV
+695 NNGMITV

-707 IKGLAV
+707 IKGLQV
-713 EQGGSIVHTQSRIYA
+713 VQGDSIVHTQSRIYA

-938 TPSVGIGAGLD
+938 TPSVGVGAGLD
-949 KLLSAEVGIEGPLNA
+949 KILSAEVGIEGPLNA
-964 NLDLPFR
+964 NLNLPFR
-971 SMEESAKLTLASRIY
+971 SMEENAKLTLASRIY

-1002 ADAQLYP
+1002 ADVQLYP
-1009 KEEEEDSGLQTFVS
+1009 KEEEDDSGLQTFAS

-1041 SASSSGRNTAAGD
+1041 SARSSERNTAGGD

-1064 GVQTVTLPDS
+1064 NAQTITLS
-1074 KKLMVWLD
+1074 GSTKLMVWLD

-1094 LYYSVLSNGEWS
+1094 LYYSILRDGEWS
-1106 APQQIEN
+1106 EPAQVEN

-1122 LCRTNRG
+1122 LCRAGSG
-1129 AAVVWQDAGE
+1129 AALVWQDAKE
-1139 PVAENVTE
+1139 QVAENVTE
-1147 EELAGNIDLSY
+1147 EELAKKVELSY
-1158 VEYNCYDGSSFKDA
+1158 IEYDGGKFQEV
-1172 ISLAAGENAG
+1172 ISLTEGES
-1182 YEYSPKLCSAGS
+1182 YEYSPKLYSTTS
-1194 DCYVIWTQNASG
+1194 DRYVIWTQNDSD
-1206 SILPGAGNAAESIYF
+1206 SILPGADDTAESIYF
-1221 TQIDSD
+1221 TQIAYN
-1227 GDSYQK
+1227 GNSYQK
-1233 QETEVV
+1233 EETEVV
-1239 AEDISSLYETA
+1239 AEGISSLYETA
-1250 VGEDGLVAWLTDSD
+1250 VGEGGLVAWLTGSD
-1264 MDPGNEEAGKLSI
+1264 MNPDNEGAGQLSV
-1277 KEMSGQGRSVEYGQ
+1277 KEMSGQGRTVEYEQ
-1291 NTRLSGLQFNGN
+1291 NTHLSSLQLNGS
-1303 QLYFSEE
+1303 QVFFSEE
-1310 GSIKCLSMEEEAPSL
+1310 GSIKYLSMEEEAPSL

-1332 GDAPFTILFRENY
+1332 GDAPFTILFRENS

-1443 TEEDHISRGSTAV
+1443 TEEDHISRGSTEV

-1476 AGADGSNFYE
+1476 AGADGSSFYE

-1531 NSRTFL
+1531 NSRTFR

-1584 IYEGTAG
+1584 IYADTAG
-1591 NVPADGE
+1591 NVPAGGE

-1603 PISDDNCTF
+1603 PIADDNRTF

-1647 VSQIAISERTL
+1647 VLQIAISERTL
-1658 TMTQGE
+1658 AMTQGE
-1664 AYQPSVQVYP
+1664 TYQPLVQVYP

-1688 EDVVTIDENGTIR
+1688 ENVVTVDESGTIR

-1747 SPRRLEVQDGQ
+1747 SPRRLEVQEGQ
-1758 TAMLPCPMREG
+1758 TAVLPCPMREG
-1769 YYFTGWYDAPEGGSE
+1769 YYFAGWYDAPEGGSE

-1889 QTPQAAAR
+1889 QTPQAAAH

-1902 VLSSNGLRY
+1902 VFSSNGLRY

-1926 GTAGAVRKN
+1926 GTTGAVRKN

-2028 YRKILRARGAGTQ
+2028 YRKILRAKGAGTQ

>member
-1 MKKLLVWILLCALLV
+1 MKKLLVWILLCAMLV
-16 TDIPARAAVDG
+16 TDIPARA
-27 GVSDTAADA
+27 
-36 AGTAAQDAV
+36 
-45 SMDAQNA
+45 A

-69 EILQA
+69 EILKA
-74 TEGEGYFELTEDI
+74 TGGKGYFELTEDI

-107 YTLRNVTITGAVQNN
+107 YALRNVTITGAAKGS
-122 SYLYAGLFWNY
+122 SYVGLFYNW
-133 GHVPGQEG
+133 GLTPGAEG
-141 YVTNLN
+141 YVTNLTLTNIKIDVN
-147 VTNMAIDEDVLQGQE
+147 VLE
-162 GTRAYIGPFAGDV
+162 GKQYETAYVGPFAGNV
-175 GSVNNCTVSGSITVA
+175 GSINNCTVSGSVTVTG
-190 AGENVLVSRIEMTGL
+190 GENMPVDGRIEMTGL
-205 KNASNCQVNL
+205 KNASNCRVDL
-215 NMDFEG
+215 DMRYEG
-221 GETGAYAVYVT
+221 GETGLSTVYVT
-232 AMNAC
+232 AMSAC

-243 GDVRAS
+243 GDVKAI
-249 DNTDSVSI
+249 DDTDSVRI
-257 YAKAAETSRG
+257 YAKAAEASRG
-267 CSFAGNVEA
+267 CSFIGNVETD
-276 AGSGYVEAR
+276 GYAYGME
-285 GVEGADCYMRGD
+285 GVDCYMKGD
-297 IAAVSSDGKASAYGT
+297 ISSISSDGAYAWGT
-312 GGNGNLLEGN
+312 GGIGNLLEGD

-327 AGTERNSVTA
+327 VNSAKA

-362 KGNITASE
+362 RGNITASE
-370 TESGDSFSYENGPFA
+370 TGDFFVDEYDIITV
-385 AAYGVYSTSAD
+385 AYGVYSTSAD

-415 HAEAAGLYL
+415 HAQAAGLYL
-424 CSESYLQGNVTA
+424 CSESYFQGNVTA
-436 KGNMEGNAYST
+436 KGNREGDPYST
-447 RTSASGN
+447 RTLASGN

-477 NGSTAGENCFVEGD
+477 NGSTGGENCFVEGD
-491 VSASGVNV
+491 VSASGMNV
-499 YASGLD
+499 YAYGLEGIVRD
-505 DISLNSFFYGDV
+505 SFYYGDV
-517 RAEGKEESNA
+517 RTEGKEESRA
-527 SLIQNAQDSYAAGDV
+527 SLIQSAQDSYAAGDV
-542 YVQSN
+542 YAKSN

-552 DGIYPSNTSGN
+552 DGICPVNTSGN
-563 NAAGNI
+563 NAVGNI
-569 TAEGGSKVDAYGSD
+569 TAEGGKPSSSYGSNGD
-583 GGGGSFSGT
+583 GGSFSGT
-592 VTGIFE
+592 VTSIYDGR
-598 GMTISA
+598 TISA
-604 GEPGAEQYFIQNRFG
+604 GEPGAAQYFIEDRYD
-619 KIYVSDT
+619 KIYISDT
-626 IPENPWENTMV
+626 IPENMYYDKVV
-637 GEVIYGQSGEVT
+637 GRAVYGQGGSVT
-649 EPEEWTPK
+649 EPEEWGPE
-657 GGEDSQ
+657 GGEDDR

-675 TDKPV
+675 IDKPV
-680 TDATVDVDGTKYQTD
+680 TDATVNVDGTEYQTD
-695 NNGLITV
+695 KNGMITV

-707 IKGLAV
+707 IKGLQV
-713 EQGGSIVHTQSRIYA
+713 VQGGSIVHTQSRIYA
-728 EAGRTKNIY
+728 KEGRTKNIY
-737 VNGLKLDLGDLDL
+737 VNGLKMDLQDLNL
-750 GGSGETTVTG
+750 GESGETTVTG
-760 PEIDVN
+760 PEIN
-766 GQSFPLFELPFSF
+766 IKGKSFPLFELPFSF

-785 SMKIAYDDENRVYQ
+785 SMRIAYDDENRVYQ

-804 EPDDEEENGIADAAD
+804 EPDDEEEDGIADAAD

-831 QCENVYR
+831 QCENIYR

-897 PYIFLTFGMETGFQ
+897 PYIFLTFGIETGFQ
-911 AESTLTLEEAVYI
+911 AESTLTLEKAVYI
-924 DPLISA
+924 DPQISA
-930 EADISFYL
+930 EADISFSL
-938 TPSVGIGAGLD
+938 TPSVGVGAGLD
-949 KLLSAEVGIEGPLNA
+949 KILSAEVGIEGPLNA
-964 NLDLPFR
+964 NLNLPFR
-971 SMEESAKLTLASRIY
+971 SMKENAKLTLASRIY

-1002 ADAQLYP
+1002 ADVQLYP
-1009 KEEEEDSGLQTFVS
+1009 KEEEDDSGLQTFAS

-1041 SASSSGRNTAAGD
+1041 SARSSERNTAGGD

-1064 GVQTVTLPDS
+1064 NAQTITLS
-1074 KKLMVWLD
+1074 GSTKLMVWLD

-1094 LYYSVLSNGEWS
+1094 LYYSILRDGEWS
-1106 APQQIEN
+1106 EPAQVEN

-1122 LCRTNRG
+1122 LCRAGSG
-1129 AAVVWQDAGE
+1129 AALVWQDAKE
-1139 PVAENVTE
+1139 QVAENVTE
-1147 EELAGNIDLSY
+1147 EELAKKVELSY
-1158 VEYNCYDGSSFKDA
+1158 IEYDGGEFQEV
-1172 ISLAAGENAG
+1172 ISLTEGES
-1182 YEYSPKLCSAGS
+1182 YEYSPKLYSTYS
-1194 DCYVIWTQNASG
+1194 DRYVIWTQNDSD
-1206 SILPGAGNAAESIYF
+1206 SILPGTDDTAESIYF
-1221 TQIDSD
+1221 AHIGYD
-1227 GDSYQK
+1227 GRSYQK
-1233 QETEVV
+1233 QETKVV
-1239 AEDISSLYETA
+1239 AEGISSLYETA
-1250 VGEDGLVAWLTDSD
+1250 VGESGLVAWLTGSD
-1264 MDPGNEEAGKLSI
+1264 MNPDNEGARKLSV
-1277 KEMSGQGRSVEYGQ
+1277 KEMSGQERTEEYEQ
-1291 NTRLSGLQFNGN
+1291 NTCLSSLQLNGS
-1303 QLYFSEE
+1303 QVFFSEE
-1310 GSIKCLSMEEEAPSL
+1310 GSIKYLSMEEDPTL

-1332 GDAPFTILFRENY
+1332 GDAPVRLLFRENTDNY
-1345 GNTLPLAIVYEV
+1345 LPLAVVYEV

-1368 YSRTNETFTNPVP
+1368 YPGSGGTYTNPVP
-1381 VTDWNEKIRAWSIL
+1381 VTDWDEKIRAWSIL
-1395 EGQDDT
+1395 EGMDDT
-1401 MEISALLA
+1401 MEIGALLA
-1409 DIQVGEAENEMSET
+1409 DIQVGETENDMSET
-1423 ARLAWTTATPQEDI
+1423 ARLVWTTANPQEDI
-1437 LLTEVF
+1437 ILTEVF
-1443 TEEDHISRGSTAV
+1443 TEDDHISRGSTAT

-1470 NLTVKI
+1470 NLTIKI
-1476 AGADGSNFYE
+1476 AGADGSSFYE
-1486 GETAAFIKAGGIA
+1486 GETAAFVKAGGINTIA
-1499 TVEIEVP
+1499 MNVP
-1506 IPDDFRQQELT
+1506 VPADFQQQELT
-1517 FTVAG
+1517 FTVTGGA
-1522 DVEEADAEN
+1522 EEADMEN

-1537 AGAANLSLELESS
+1537 AGAANLSLELTDR
-1550 HIHSGGYLEAVIA
+1550 HLHDDGYLEAVIT
-1563 NNGSSDAS
+1563 NNGSADAS
-1571 GVDLKITGEDGTV
+1571 GVDLKITEEDGAI

-1591 NVPADGE
+1591 DVPAGGE

-1603 PISDDNCTF
+1603 PIADGKRTF
-1612 TDDTDSYGVTA
+1612 DDDTDSYGIVA
-1623 EVSCGDEESTKID
+1623 EVSHDGEESTKID
-1636 NETMFRIRPPR
+1636 NEIMFRIRPPR

-1658 TMTQGE
+1658 TMTPGE
-1664 AYQPSVQVYP
+1664 SYQPSVQVYP
-1674 SDALN
+1674 SNTLN
-1679 KEYRVCSSN
+1679 KEYRVCSDN
-1688 EDVVTIDENGTIR
+1688 EAVVTVEENGTIR
-1701 AVSGGT
+1701 AVSEGT
-1707 ADIIYMAANSGAAA
+1707 ADIIFMAVNSSAAA
-1721 RVTVTV
+1721 RVSVTV
-1727 GGSDAENLHKISL
+1727 SSVSDTGTIHKILL
-1740 DAGGGTV
+1740 DAGDGTV
-1747 SPRRLEVQDGQ
+1747 SPRRLEVQEGQ
-1758 TAMLPCPMREG
+1758 TAALPCPMREG
-1769 YYFTGWYDAPEGGSE
+1769 YYFAGWYDAPEGGSE
-1784 ITSGTAITQ
+1784 ITSETAITQ

-2028 YRKILRARGAGTQ
+2028 YRKILRAKGTGTQ

>member
-1 MKKLLVWILLCALLV
+1 MKKLLVWILLCVFLV
-16 TDIPARAAVDG
+16 TDIPAWAAVDG

-107 YTLRNVTITGAVQNN
+107 YTLRNVTITGAVKNN

-175 GSVNNCTVSGSITVA
+175 GSVNNCTVSGSIKVA
-190 AGENVLVSRIEMTGL
+190 AGENVPVSRIEMTGL

-215 NMDFEG
+215 DMDFEG
-221 GETGAYAVYVT
+221 GGTGTYAVYVT

-237 TNCQYE
+237 TTCQYE

-249 DNTDSVSI
+249 DNADSVSI

-297 IAAVSSDGKASAYGT
+297 ISAVSSDGKASAYGT

-327 AGTERNSVTA
+327 VGTEMNSVTA
-337 YGVYEAATETG
+337 YGVYEAVTETG
-348 GANYPV
+348 EGMYPV
-354 HEAKDCQV
+354 YEAENCQV
-362 KGNITASE
+362 KGNVTAS
-370 TESGDSFSYENGPFA
+370 ESGDSFSYENGPFA
-385 AAYGVYSTSAD
+385 AAYGVYSSSAGD
-396 NNVTGCYVWGD
+396 ENATGCYVWGD
-407 VSASSENH
+407 VSASSEKNQ
-415 HAEAAGLYL
+415 AQAAGLYL

-436 KGNMEGNAYST
+436 KGNAEEKSYGYG
-447 RTSASGN
+447 TSAFGN

-460 YAAGDIAAWNPS
+460 YAAGDIAARNPS
-472 GAAEA
+472 GAAIV
-477 NGSTAGENCFVEGD
+477 NGNTGGENCFVEGD
-491 VSASGVNV
+491 ISAAGVSAFA
-499 YASGLD
+499 YGLES
-505 DISLNSFFYGDV
+505 ISRNSFYYGDV
-517 RAEGKEESNA
+517 RAEGKEEGNA

-552 DGIYPSNTSGN
+552 YGIYPSNTSGN

-569 TAEGGSKVDAYGSD
+569 TAEGGSMVDAYGSD
-583 GGGGSFSGT
+583 GDGGSFSGT

-626 IPENPWENTMV
+626 IPENSWENTMV

-649 EPEEWTPK
+649 EPEEWAPE
-657 GGEDSQ
+657 GGEGDQ
-663 KDTYSLRIMDAR
+663 KDTYSLRIMDAQ

-750 GGSGETTVTG
+750 GGTGEATVTG

-804 EPDDEEENGIADAAD
+804 EPDDEEEDGIADAAD

-868 TKDGLELQDGKLVF
+868 TKDGLELQNGKLVF

-938 TPSVGIGAGLD
+938 TPSVGVGAGLD

-1002 ADAQLYP
+1002 ADVQLYP
-1009 KEEEEDSGLQTFVS
+1009 KEEEEDSGLQTFAS

-1041 SASSSGRNTAAGD
+1041 SARSSGRNTAAGD

-1194 DCYVIWTQNASG
+1194 DRYVIWTQNASD

-1227 GDSYQK
+1227 GNSYQK

-1239 AEDISSLYETA
+1239 AEGISSLYETA
-1250 VGEDGLVAWLTDSD
+1250 VGEGGLVAWLTDSG
-1264 MDPGNEEAGKLSI
+1264 MDPGNEEAGKLAI
-1277 KEMSGQGRSVEYGQ
+1277 KEMSGQGRSLEYEQ

-1303 QLYFSEE
+1303 QLFFSEE

-1332 GDAPFTILFRENY
+1332 GDAPFTILFRENS

-1368 YSRTNETFTNPVP
+1368 YSRSDETFTNPVP

-1537 AGAANLSLELESS
+1537 AGAANLSLELEGS
-1550 HIHSGGYLEAVIA
+1550 HIHSGGYLEAVIT

-1571 GVDLKITGEDGTV
+1571 GVNLKITGEDEKV

-1591 NVPADGE
+1591 NVPAGGE

-1603 PISDDNCTF
+1603 PIADDNRTF

-1658 TMTQGE
+1658 NMTPGE

-1674 SDALN
+1674 SNALN

-1688 EDVVTIDENGTIR
+1688 EDVVKIDENGTIR

-1707 ADIIYMAANSGAAA
+1707 ADIIYMAANSGAAS

-1727 GGSDAENLHKISL
+1727 GGSDAGNLHKISL

-1758 TAMLPCPMREG
+1758 TATLPCPMREG
-1769 YYFTGWYDAPEGGSE
+1769 YYFVGWYDAPEGGNE
-1784 ITSGTAITQ
+1784 ITSETAITQ

-1813 PDTPDPDDP
+1813 PDNPDPDDP
-1822 DPDIPNPDNPDPD
+1822 DPDNPDPD
-1835 NPDPDTPNP
+1835 NPDPDAPDPDDPEPDTPDPDDPEPDTPNP
-1844 DNPDS
+1844 
-1849 DNPAPDTP
+1849 
-1857 EPGTPGPDT
+1857 GT

-1926 GTAGAVRKN
+1926 GTTGAVRKN
-1935 LVIPAEIVSLSTGQR
+1935 LVIPAEIASLSTGQR

-2028 YRKILRARGAGTQ
+2028 YRKILRAKGAGTQ

>member
-1 MKKLLVWILLCALLV
+1 MKKLLVWILLCTLLV
-16 TDIPARAAVDG
+16 TDIPARA
-27 GVSDTAADA
+27 
-36 AGTAAQDAV
+36 
-45 SMDAQNA
+45 A

-69 EILQA
+69 EILKA

-107 YTLRNVTITGAVQNN
+107 YTLRNVTITGAAKGS
-122 SYLYAGLFWNY
+122 SYVGLFYNW
-133 GHVPGQEG
+133 GLTPGAEG
-141 YVTNLN
+141 YVTNLTLTNIKIDVN
-147 VTNMAIDEDVLQGQE
+147 VLE
-162 GTRAYIGPFAGDV
+162 GKQYETAYVGPFAGNV
-175 GSVNNCTVSGSITVA
+175 GSINNCTVSGSVTVTG
-190 AGENVLVSRIEMTGL
+190 GENMPVDGRIEMTGL
-205 KNASNCQVNL
+205 KNASNCRVDL
-215 NMDFEG
+215 DMRYEG
-221 GETGAYAVYVT
+221 GETGLSTVYVT
-232 AMNAC
+232 AMSAC

-243 GDVRAS
+243 GDVKAI
-249 DNTDSVSI
+249 DDTDSVSI
-257 YAKAAETSRG
+257 YAKAAEASRG
-267 CSFAGNVEA
+267 CSFIGNVETD
-276 AGSGYVEAR
+276 GYAYGME
-285 GVEGADCYMRGD
+285 GVDCYMKGD
-297 IAAVSSDGKASAYGT
+297 ISSISSGGAYAWGT
-312 GGNGNLLEGN
+312 GGIGNLLEGD

-327 AGTERNSVTA
+327 VNSAKA

-362 KGNITASE
+362 RGNITASE
-370 TESGDSFSYENGPFA
+370 TGDSFVDEYDIITV
-385 AAYGVYSTSAD
+385 AYGVYSTSAD

-415 HAEAAGLYL
+415 HAQAAGLYL
-424 CSESYLQGNVTA
+424 CSESYFQGNVTA
-436 KGNMEGNAYST
+436 KGNREGDPYST
-447 RTSASGN
+447 RTLASGN

-477 NGSTAGENCFVEGD
+477 NGSTGGENCFVEGD
-491 VSASGVNV
+491 VSASGMNV
-499 YASGLD
+499 YAYGLEGIVRD
-505 DISLNSFFYGDV
+505 SFYYGDV
-517 RAEGKEESNA
+517 RTEGKEESRA
-527 SLIQNAQDSYAAGDV
+527 SLIQSAQDSYAAGDV
-542 YVQSN
+542 YAKSN

-552 DGIYPSNTSGN
+552 DGICPVNTSGN
-563 NAAGNI
+563 NAVGNI
-569 TAEGGSKVDAYGSD
+569 TAEGGKPSSSYGSNGD
-583 GGGGSFSGT
+583 GGSFSGT
-592 VTGIFE
+592 VTSIYDGR
-598 GMTISA
+598 TISA
-604 GEPGAEQYFIQNRFG
+604 GEPGAAQYFIEDRYD
-619 KIYVSDT
+619 KIYISDT
-626 IPENPWENTMV
+626 IPENMYYDKVV
-637 GEVIYGQSGEVT
+637 GRAVYGQSGSVT
-649 EPEEWTPK
+649 EPEEWGPE
-657 GGEDSQ
+657 GGEDDR

-675 TDKPV
+675 IDKPV
-680 TDATVDVDGTKYQTD
+680 TDATVDVDGTEYQTD
-695 NNGLITV
+695 KNGMITV

-707 IKGLAV
+707 IKGLQV
-713 EQGGSIVHTQSRIYA
+713 VQGGSIVHTQSRIYA
-728 EAGRTKNIY
+728 KEGRTKNIY
-737 VNGLKLDLGDLDL
+737 VNGLKLDLQDLDL
-750 GGSGETTVTG
+750 GESGKTTVTG
-760 PEIDVN
+760 PEIN
-766 GQSFPLFELPFSF
+766 IKGKSFPLFELPFSF

-785 SMKIAYDDENRVYQ
+785 SMRIAYDDENRVYQ

-804 EPDDEEENGIADAAD
+804 EPDDEEEDGIADAAD

-831 QCENVYR
+831 QCENAYR

-868 TKDGLELQDGKLVF
+868 TKDGMELQDGKLVF

-897 PYIFLTFGMETGFQ
+897 PYIFLTFGIETGFQ
-911 AESTLTLEEAVYI
+911 AESTLTLEKAVYI
-924 DPLISA
+924 DPQISA
-930 EADISFYL
+930 EADISFSL
-938 TPSVGIGAGLD
+938 TPSVGVGAGLD
-949 KLLSAEVGIEGPLNA
+949 KILSAEVGIEGPLNA
-964 NLDLPFR
+964 NLNLPFR
-971 SMEESAKLTLASRIY
+971 SMKENAKLTLASRIY

-1002 ADAQLYP
+1002 ADVQLYP
-1009 KEEEEDSGLQTFVS
+1009 KEEEDDSGLQTFAS

-1041 SASSSGRNTAAGD
+1041 SARSSERNTAGGD

-1064 GVQTVTLPDS
+1064 NAQTITLS
-1074 KKLMVWLD
+1074 GSTKLMVWLD

-1094 LYYSVLSNGEWS
+1094 LYYSILRDGEWS
-1106 APQQIEN
+1106 EPAQVEN

-1122 LCRTNRG
+1122 LCRAGSG
-1129 AAVVWQDAGE
+1129 AALVWQDARE
-1139 PVAENVTE
+1139 QVAENVTE
-1147 EELAGNIDLSY
+1147 EELAKKVELSY
-1158 VEYNCYDGSSFKDA
+1158 IEYDGGKFQEV
-1172 ISLAAGENAG
+1172 ISLTEGES
-1182 YEYSPKLCSAGS
+1182 YEYSPKLYSTTS
-1194 DCYVIWTQNASG
+1194 DRYVIWTQNDSD
-1206 SILPGAGNAAESIYF
+1206 SILPGADDTAESIYF
-1221 TQIDSD
+1221 TQIAYN
-1227 GDSYQK
+1227 GNSYQK
-1233 QETEVV
+1233 EETEVV
-1239 AEDISSLYETA
+1239 AEGISSLYETA
-1250 VGEDGLVAWLTDSD
+1250 VGEGGLVAWLTGSD
-1264 MDPGNEEAGKLSI
+1264 MNPDNEGAGQLSV
-1277 KEMSGQGRSVEYGQ
+1277 KEMSGQGRTVEYEQ
-1291 NTRLSGLQFNGN
+1291 NTHLSSLQLNGS
-1303 QLYFSEE
+1303 QVFFSEE
-1310 GSIKCLSMEEEAPSL
+1310 GSIKYLSMEEEPTL

-1332 GDAPFTILFRENY
+1332 GDAPVKLLFRENTSNY
-1345 GNTLPLAIVYEV
+1345 LPLAVVYEV

-1395 EGQDDT
+1395 EGMDDT
-1401 MEISALLA
+1401 MEIGALLA
-1409 DIQVGEAENEMSET
+1409 DIQVGEAENDMSET
-1423 ARLAWTTATPQEDI
+1423 ARLVWTTANPQEDI
-1437 LLTEVF
+1437 ILTEVF
-1443 TEEDHISRGSTAV
+1443 TEDDHISRGSTAT

-1470 NLTVKI
+1470 NLTIKI
-1476 AGADGSNFYE
+1476 AGADGSSFYE
-1486 GETAAFIKAGGIA
+1486 GKTAAFVKAGGINTIA
-1499 TVEIEVP
+1499 VNVP
-1506 IPDDFRQQELT
+1506 VPADFQQQELT
-1517 FTVAG
+1517 FTVTGGA
-1522 DVEEADAEN
+1522 EEVDMEN

-1537 AGAANLSLELESS
+1537 AGAANLSLELTDR
-1550 HIHSGGYLEAVIA
+1550 HLHDDGYLEAVIT
-1563 NNGSSDAS
+1563 NNGSADAS
-1571 GVDLKITGEDGTV
+1571 GVDLKITEEDGAI
-1584 IYEGTAG
+1584 IYEDTAV
-1591 NVPADGE
+1591 NVPAGGE

-1603 PISDDNCTF
+1603 PIADGKRTF
-1612 TDDTDSYGVTA
+1612 DDDTDSYGIVA
-1623 EVSCGDEESTKID
+1623 EVSHDGEESTKID
-1636 NETMFRIRPPR
+1636 NEIMFRIRPPR

-1658 TMTQGE
+1658 TMTPGE

-1674 SDALN
+1674 SNALN

-1688 EDVVTIDENGTIR
+1688 ENVVTVDESGTIR

-1707 ADIIYMAANSGAAA
+1707 ADIIYMAVNSSAAA
-1721 RVTVTV
+1721 RVSVTV
-1727 GGSDAENLHKISL
+1727 GGGSDTGTTHKILL
-1740 DAGGGTV
+1740 DAGDGTV

-1758 TAMLPCPMREG
+1758 TATLPCPMREG
-1769 YYFTGWYDAPEGGSE
+1769 YYFAGWYDAPEGGNE
-1784 ITSGTAITQ
+1784 ITSETAITQ
-1793 DMTLYARWTDTRPSN
+1793 DMTLYARWTNTRPSN

-1835 NPDPDTPNP
+1835 NPEPDTPNP
-1844 DNPDS
+1844 
-1849 DNPAPDTP
+1849 
-1857 EPGTPGPDT
+1857 GTPNPGT

-1889 QTPQAAAR
+1889 QTPQAAAH

-1911 RVTDAGQTQGQVQLI
+1911 WVTDAGQTQGQVQLI

-1935 LVIPAEIVSLSTGQR
+1935 VVIPAEIVSLSTGQR

-2028 YRKILRARGAGTQ
+2028 YRKILRAKGTGTQ